1 MSSINSLVN
10 QKRNKNLIRRTMLA
24 AIAGCLM
31 SVCIAFAGT
40 VDIATNFFGL
50 VVTVIAKGLLNAADI
65 VLEPL
70 LEITTMS
77 TADVSR
83 FVPGFDSG
91 NNIGNFFIQAIN
103 IIAYMIAGV
112 LICCHI
118 ISYLINIA
126 HGEKVESIPKLIW
139 NAVFGIV
146 MVICGKTFLT
156 MIFNEIVA
164 PLSSA
169 LTEGVSDAGGTFSF
183 SGVGSDMT
191 GLGEITSAFDLNSLA
206 TLIVVLALM
215 LIIWWNLIK
224 LVLECAERYI
234 ICIFTINLSPLAFAT
249 MASENTKDTARSWL
263 QMFWSQCVLLIL
275 NIWVVGIARTA
286 LNNGL
291 FGASNTEMV
300 KWGLITYAFLK
311 IAQRLDDMMQTA
323 GLKITRTTGLDP
335 ISEASGV
342 LRSIGNVFGGVASVA
357 GHVAGVGKNM
367 WDAGKNIGKANGV
380 EPIKSFA
387 DFMNGGET
395 SAQDGGYVNNASMA
409 DKMKADAVLGK
420 ETMYDRADKM
430 ASGAL
435 NADSYNTDAYKQVL
449 EDKLRSAGHL
459 DDDAHV
465 ESVKIG
471 EDGKLLAS
479 AVKRDEK
486 NRVSEKSEFEIGDTQ
501 EGLLDVNGAKKY
513 DSMQVAPNGKSV
525 MEEDSAM
532 GKFGLRKVGEDA
544 AGNQIWEAEQSVNM
558 FGDKVKDVTPDAN
571 NKVQFTIP
579 ASEIAKGRKAGD
591 SDAMTAYKHFNANDD
606 NDAFKNSIRDA
617 LSAETGSAA
626 LNKARENEEEQAA
639 MATRIGMTDKER
651 LADMMNPDSN
661 ADYNSPNAFKAMED
675 HIKENA
681 QYYPA
686 QAAMLADGGHVT
698 GMHVSDG
705 TDGNPAGSLIVAIG
719 NDQDGKNSQAT
730 CTFTRDEEPVP
741 ETAETPAA
749 QTNEQPVKDA
759 DAAPAPVN
767 EDAPAP
773 VGEEASAPAPQSADE
788 TTAAPATETAQAPV
802 PQDMDSKVDAP
813 APVSEEASAPA
824 PQSADEA
831 PTAPATET
839 AQAPVPQ
846 DVDSKVDAPAP
857 VGEEASAP
865 APQSVDE
872 TATTPVAETAQTP
885 VPQDIDSEVDA
896 PAPVGEE
903 AATPAPQDVGGK
915 ADAPVPASENASAPA
930 TQSADGKVAE
940 PTSADGATPASGVT
954 APAPVPAQNPT
965 TNTVNAPVQ
974 GAAPVSGG
982 TVPGA
987 ANAPKTANVPGMAAN
1002 NMPAST
1008 APETAATP
1016 AVNAPA
1022 PASTTGTNAP
1032 TSVPGTTPAPSTAS
1046 GQSSTAP
1053 GSGTAPTTVRPAT
1066 GAGSVSAPAPSA
1078 SIPTAPVSGGSAGV
1092 AVAAGVAA
1100 GAVAGTAAGQA
1111 QPVSAPASTT
1121 VSAPGSAPTIPTES
1135 SAASAPT
1142 STTPATT
1149 TPASAPESGSGT
1161 TNDGATA
1168 PVVNHEASAPTA
1180 PIPATAPA
1188 STQESGETASAP
1200 STATTPATQIT
1211 PETASAPSESDSS
1224 SAGGHATTPNEGTTH
1239 SESSGT
1245 GSVSDVPG
1253 AGGTDTL
1260 GRSDS
1265 APTSTNGQ
1273 ESGSAPAQGSGGTM
1287 SPATADTASAV
1298 PESAPAESATTTNV
1312 ATPAPVSD
1320 TGSSEPSGDS
1330 GSSFG
1335 NDAGSSSGSAPASG
1349 ESAHAPSGSGS
1360 SGSGTSVSAPASS
1373 GNTGSSSE
1381 SASSGSA
1388 NDSTDTPTSETGG
1401 TSSET
1406 VEAPAADGLPYAVGE
1421 TGGSGYSEGDM
1432 PPEPETTVETET
1444 AATEVVQ
1451 VEQAAEQQSS
1461 GSAVTET
1468 VDEAGSE
1475 SNTQNSHDD
1484 SENYSGGQNTD
1495 AEDVSEP
1502 DSADEPDTQDE
1513 TEDTEFDA
1521 TDDAAFDVPI
1531 ADGSEYYEDKAQ
1543 TNSFTAPE
1551 QEMAEPEPVAEHEH
1565 ESEPEQL
1572 AEQKRPP
1579 IPEAYMTSQSSVTR
1593 LSSTN
1598 GTVESDS
1605 LGMFQMTREEVAD
1618 NGWTTWRILQKVD
1631 SDGSVPEYA
1640 PFVVHIKPVWDP
1652 ATRTSRPAT
1661 FDEVANKARSIEGFE
1676 NVGPDLDAD
1685 YRRSQA
1691 RQESRKNSEP
1701 RPYNGHSNGQPHFQR
1716 YDDQKRDS
1724 HGHGKQ
1730 DKKHNPFSGMG
1741 DYKRKR

>member
-1 MSSINSLVN
+1 
-10 QKRNKNLIRRTMLA
+10 
-24 AIAGCLM
+24 M

-749 QTNEQPVKDA
+749 QTNEQPVKDV
-759 DAAPAPVN
+759 DAAPAPLN

-773 VGEEASAPAPQSADE
+773 VGEEASAPAPQS
-788 TTAAPATETAQAPV
+788 
-802 PQDMDSKVDAP
+802 VDA
-813 APVSEEASAPA
+813 
-824 PQSADEA
+824 
-831 PTAPATET
+831 
-839 AQAPVPQ
+839 
-846 DVDSKVDAPAP
+846 
-857 VGEEASAP
+857 
-865 APQSVDE
+865 
-872 TATTPVAETAQTP
+872 TATTPIAETAQTP
-885 VPQDIDSEVDA
+885 VPQDMDSEVDA

-903 AATPAPQDVGGK
+903 AVTPAPQDVGGK

-930 TQSADGKVAE
+930 TQSADGKVVE
-940 PTSADGATPASGVT
+940 PTSAGGATPASGVT
-954 APAPVPAQNPT
+954 APTPAPAQNPT

-974 GAAPVSGG
+974 GATPVSGG
-982 TVPGA
+982 TVPGT

-1016 AVNAPA
+1016 AVNATA
-1022 PASTTGTNAP
+1022 PGSTTGANAP

-1046 GQSSTAP
+1046 GQSSTVP
-1053 GSGTAPTTVRPAT
+1053 GSGTAPTTVRPAA
-1066 GAGSVSAPAPSA
+1066 GAGSVSAQAPSA

-1100 GAVAGTAAGQA
+1100 GAVAGTATGQA
-1111 QPVSAPASTT
+1111 HPVSAPASTT
-1121 VSAPGSAPTIPTES
+1121 VSAPGSVPTTPTES
-1135 SAASAPT
+1135 GAASAPA
-1142 STTPATT
+1142 SPAHATPTHV
-1149 TPASAPESGSGT
+1149 SAPESGSGT
-1161 TNDGATA
+1161 TNGGATA

-1245 GSVSDVPG
+1245 GSVSNVPG

-1265 APTSTNGQ
+1265 ASTNTNGQ

-1335 NDAGSSSGSAPASG
+1335 NGAGSSSGSAPASG

>member
-1 MSSINSLVN
+1 
-10 QKRNKNLIRRTMLA
+10 MLA
-24 AIAGCLM
+24 AVAGCLM

-183 SGVGSDMT
+183 SSVGSDMT

-730 CTFTRDEEPVP
+730 CTFTRDEEQVP

-767 EDAPAP
+767 E
-773 VGEEASAPAPQSADE
+773 
-788 TTAAPATETAQAPV
+788 
-802 PQDMDSKVDAP
+802 
-813 APVSEEASAPA
+813 
-824 PQSADEA
+824 
-831 PTAPATET
+831 
-839 AQAPVPQ
+839 
-846 DVDSKVDAPAP
+846 DAPAP

-940 PTSADGATPASGVT
+940 PTSAGGATHASGVT
-954 APAPVPAQNPT
+954 APAPAPAQNST

-982 TVPGA
+982 TVPGT

-1022 PASTTGTNAP
+1022 PASTTGANAP

-1046 GQSSTAP
+1046 GQSSTVP
-1053 GSGTAPTTVRPAT
+1053 GSGTAPAMVRPAA

-1111 QPVSAPASTT
+1111 QPVSTPASTT
-1121 VSAPGSAPTIPTES
+1121 VSAPGSTPTTPTES
-1135 SAASAPT
+1135 GTASAPA
-1142 STTPATT
+1142 STTPAAPTHV
-1149 TPASAPESGSGT
+1149 SAPESGSGT
-1161 TNDGATA
+1161 TNDGATV
-1168 PVVNHEASAPTA
+1168 PVVNHEASVPTA
-1180 PIPATAPA
+1180 PIHATAPA
-1188 STQESGETASAP
+1188 STQESGETAPAP
-1200 STATTPATQIT
+1200 STATTHATQIT
-1211 PETASAPSESDSS
+1211 PETASAPSESGSS
-1224 SAGGHATTPNEGTTH
+1224 PAGGHATAPNEGTTH

-1245 GSVSDVPG
+1245 GSVSNAPSAD
-1253 AGGTDTL
+1253 GTDTL

-1273 ESGSAPAQGSGGTM
+1273 ESGSAPAQGSGGTT
-1287 SPATADTASAV
+1287 SPATADTASAA
-1298 PESAPAESATTTNV
+1298 PESAPAESVTTTNV
-1312 ATPAPVSD
+1312 ATLAPASD
-1320 TGSSEPSGDS
+1320 TGSSEPSGNS
-1330 GSSFG
+1330 
-1335 NDAGSSSGSAPASG
+1335 GSSSGNGA
-1349 ESAHAPSGSGS
+1349 GS

-1373 GNTGSSSE
+1373 GNIGSSSE
-1381 SASSGSA
+1381 SAPFGSV

-1401 TSSET
+1401 TSSEK

-1432 PPEPETTVETET
+1432 PPEPETTVKTET

-1451 VEQAAEQQSS
+1451 VEQAAEQQS
-1461 GSAVTET
+1461 GSSTVTET

-1475 SNTQNSHDD
+1475 SHTQNSHDD

-1495 AEDVSEP
+1495 TEDVPEP
-1502 DSADEPDTQDE
+1502 DSVDEPDTQDE

-1521 TDDAAFDVPI
+1521 TDDSAFDVPI

-1543 TNSFTAPE
+1543 TNSFTAPA
-1551 QEMAEPEPVAEHEH
+1551 QEMAEPEPVAESEP
-1565 ESEPEQL
+1565 ESEPEQV

-1579 IPEAYMTSQSSVTR
+1579 IPEAYMTSQSSITR

-1701 RPYNGHSNGQPHFQR
+1701 RPYNGRSNGQPHFQR

-1730 DKKHNPFSGMG
+1730 DKRHNPFSGMG
-1741 DYKRKR
+1741 DYNRKR

>member
-1 MSSINSLVN
+1 
-10 QKRNKNLIRRTMLA
+10 MLA
-24 AIAGCLM
+24 AVAGCLM

-118 ISYLINIA
+118 ISYLINLA
-126 HGEKVESIPKLIW
+126 HGEKVESVPKLIW

-749 QTNEQPVKDA
+749 QTNEQPVKDV
-759 DAAPAPVN
+759 DAAPAPLN

-773 VGEEASAPAPQSADE
+773 VG
-788 TTAAPATETAQAPV
+788 
-802 PQDMDSKVDAP
+802 
-813 APVSEEASAPA
+813 EEASAPA

-865 APQSVDE
+865 APQSADA
-872 TATTPVAETAQTP
+872 TATTPIAETAQTP
-885 VPQDIDSEVDA
+885 VPQDMDSEVDA

-903 AATPAPQDVGGK
+903 AVTHAPQDVGDK

-940 PTSADGATPASGVT
+940 PTSAGGATPASGVT
-954 APAPVPAQNPT
+954 APAPAPAQNPT

-982 TVPGA
+982 TVPGT

-1022 PASTTGTNAP
+1022 PGSTTGANAP

-1046 GQSSTAP
+1046 GQSSTVP
-1053 GSGTAPTTVRPAT
+1053 GSGTAPTTVRPAA
-1066 GAGSVSAPAPSA
+1066 GAGSVSAQAPSA

-1100 GAVAGTAAGQA
+1100 GAVAGTATGQA
-1111 QPVSAPASTT
+1111 HPVSAPASTT
-1121 VSAPGSAPTIPTES
+1121 VSAPGSVPTTPTES
-1135 SAASAPT
+1135 GAASAPA
-1142 STTPATT
+1142 SPAPTTPTHV
-1149 TPASAPESGSGT
+1149 SAPESGSGT
-1161 TNDGATA
+1161 TNGGATA

-1245 GSVSDVPG
+1245 GSVSNVPG

-1287 SPATADTASAV
+1287 SPATADMASAV

-1335 NDAGSSSGSAPASG
+1335 NGAGSSSGSAPASG

-1373 GNTGSSSE
+1373 GNTDSSSE

-1432 PPEPETTVETET
+1432 PPEPETTVKTET

-1451 VEQAAEQQSS
+1451 VEQAAEQQTS

-1475 SNTQNSHDD
+1475 SHTQNSHDD

-1495 AEDVSEP
+1495 TEDVSEP

-1565 ESEPEQL
+1565 ESEPEQV

>member
-24 AIAGCLM
+24 AVAGCLM

-118 ISYLINIA
+118 ISYLINLA

-183 SGVGSDMT
+183 SSVGSDMT

-606 NDAFKNSIRDA
+606 SDAFKNSIRDA
-617 LSAETGSAA
+617 LSAETRSAA

-741 ETAETPAA
+741 ETAETPAV

-759 DAAPAPVN
+759 DAAPAPLN

-788 TTAAPATETAQAPV
+788 
-802 PQDMDSKVDAP
+802 
-813 APVSEEASAPA
+813 
-824 PQSADEA
+824 A
-831 PTAPATET
+831 PTASATET

-885 VPQDIDSEVDA
+885 VPQDMDSEVDA
-896 PAPVGEE
+896 PAPIGEK
-903 AATPAPQDVGGK
+903 AATPAPQDVGDK

-940 PTSADGATPASGVT
+940 PASAGGTTPASGAT
-954 APAPVPAQNPT
+954 APTPAPAQNST

-982 TVPGA
+982 TVPGT
-987 ANAPKTANVPGMAAN
+987 ANAPKTANVPGTAAN

-1022 PASTTGTNAP
+1022 PASTTGANAP
-1032 TSVPGTTPAPSTAS
+1032 TSVPGTSPAPSTAS
-1046 GQSSTAP
+1046 GQSSTVP
-1053 GSGTAPTTVRPAT
+1053 GSGTAPTTVRPAA
-1066 GAGSVSAPAPSA
+1066 GAGSVSTPAPSA

-1111 QPVSAPASTT
+1111 QHVSTPASTT

-1135 SAASAPT
+1135 GAASAPT
-1142 STTPATT
+1142 ST

-1168 PVVNHEASAPTA
+1168 PVVNHEASVPTV

-1188 STQESGETASAP
+1188 STQESGEIASAP

-1211 PETASAPSESDSS
+1211 PETASAPSESCSS
-1224 SAGGHATTPNEGTTH
+1224 PAGGHETAPNEGTAH

-1245 GSVSDVPG
+1245 DSVSNVPG
-1253 AGGTDTL
+1253 ADGTDTL

-1273 ESGSAPAQGSGGTM
+1273 ESGSAPAQGSGGTT
-1287 SPATADTASAV
+1287 SPATADTASAA

-1335 NDAGSSSGSAPASG
+1335 NGAGSSSGSAPASG

-1373 GNTGSSSE
+1373 GNTDSSSE

-1451 VEQAAEQQSS
+1451 VEQAAEQQTS

-1475 SNTQNSHDD
+1475 SHTQNSHDD
-1484 SENYSGGQNTD
+1484 SENYSSGQNTD
-1495 AEDVSEP
+1495 TEDVSEP

-1551 QEMAEPEPVAEHEH
+1551 QEMAEPEPVAEPEP
-1565 ESEPEQL
+1565 ETEPEQV

-1701 RPYNGHSNGQPHFQR
+1701 RPYNGRSNGQSHFQR

-1724 HGHGKQ
+1724 QGHGKQ
-1730 DKKHNPFSGMG
+1730 NKRNDPFSGID

>member
-1 MSSINSLVN
+1 
-10 QKRNKNLIRRTMLA
+10 MLA
-24 AIAGCLM
+24 AVAGCLM

-730 CTFTRDEEPVP
+730 CTFTRDEETAS

-749 QTNEQPVKDA
+749 QTNEQPVKDV
-759 DAAPAPVN
+759 DAAPAPLN

-773 VGEEASAPAPQSADE
+773 VG
-788 TTAAPATETAQAPV
+788 
-802 PQDMDSKVDAP
+802 
-813 APVSEEASAPA
+813 EEASAPA

-865 APQSVDE
+865 APQSVDA
-872 TATTPVAETAQTP
+872 TATTPIAETAQTP
-885 VPQDIDSEVDA
+885 VPQDMDSEVDA

-903 AATPAPQDVGGK
+903 AVTHAPQDVGDK
-915 ADAPVPASENASAPA
+915 AYAPVPASENASAPA

-940 PTSADGATPASGVT
+940 PTSAGGATPVSGVT
-954 APAPVPAQNPT
+954 APAPAPAQNPT

-982 TVPGA
+982 TVPGT

-1016 AVNAPA
+1016 AVNTPA
-1022 PASTTGTNAP
+1022 PASTTGANAP
-1032 TSVPGTTPAPSTAS
+1032 TSVPGTTPTPSTTS
-1046 GQSSTAP
+1046 GQSSTVP
-1053 GSGTAPTTVRPAT
+1053 GSGTAPAKAKPTT

-1078 SIPTAPVSGGSAGV
+1078 SIPSAPVSGDS
-1092 AVAAGVAA
+1092 AGVAA
-1100 GAVAGTAAGQA
+1100 GAVAGTATGQA
-1111 QPVSAPASTT
+1111 HPVSAPASTT
-1121 VSAPGSAPTIPTES
+1121 VSAPGSVPTTPTES
-1135 SAASAPT
+1135 GAASAPA
-1142 STTPATT
+1142 SPAPTTPTHV
-1149 TPASAPESGSGT
+1149 SAPESGSGT
-1161 TNDGATA
+1161 TNGGATA

-1245 GSVSDVPG
+1245 GSVSNVPG

-1265 APTSTNGQ
+1265 APTSINGQ

-1335 NDAGSSSGSAPASG
+1335 NGAGSSSGSAPASG

-1495 AEDVSEP
+1495 TEDVSEP

-1565 ESEPEQL
+1565 ESEPEQV

-1701 RPYNGHSNGQPHFQR
+1701 RPYNGHSNGKPHFQR

>member
-1 MSSINSLVN
+1 
-10 QKRNKNLIRRTMLA
+10 MLA
-24 AIAGCLM
+24 AVAGCLM

-435 NADSYNTDAYKQVL
+435 NTDSYNTDAYKQVL

-606 NDAFKNSIRDA
+606 NDVFKNSIRDA

-749 QTNEQPVKDA
+749 QTNEQPVKDV
-759 DAAPAPVN
+759 DAAPAPLN

-773 VGEEASAPAPQSADE
+773 VG
-788 TTAAPATETAQAPV
+788 
-802 PQDMDSKVDAP
+802 
-813 APVSEEASAPA
+813 EEASAPA

-865 APQSVDE
+865 APQSVDA
-872 TATTPVAETAQTP
+872 TATTPIAETAQTP
-885 VPQDIDSEVDA
+885 VPQDMDSEVDA

-930 TQSADGKVAE
+930 TQSTDGKVAE
-940 PTSADGATPASGVT
+940 PTSAGGATPASGVT
-954 APAPVPAQNPT
+954 TPAPAPAQNPT

-1046 GQSSTAP
+1046 GQSSTAS

-1078 SIPTAPVSGGSAGV
+1078 SIPSAPVSGDS
-1092 AVAAGVAA
+1092 AGVAA
-1100 GAVAGTAAGQA
+1100 GAVAGTATGQA
-1111 QPVSAPASTT
+1111 HPVSAPASTT
-1121 VSAPGSAPTIPTES
+1121 VSAPGSVPTTPTES
-1135 SAASAPT
+1135 GAASAPA
-1142 STTPATT
+1142 SPAPTTPTHV
-1149 TPASAPESGSGT
+1149 SAPESGSGT
-1161 TNDGATA
+1161 TNGGATA

-1245 GSVSDVPG
+1245 GSVSNVPG

-1335 NDAGSSSGSAPASG
+1335 NGAGSSSGSAPASG

>member
-1 MSSINSLVN
+1 
-10 QKRNKNLIRRTMLA
+10 MLA
-24 AIAGCLM
+24 AVAGCLM

-249 MASENTKDTARSWL
+249 MASENTKDTAKSWL

-435 NADSYNTDAYKQVL
+435 NTDSYNTDAYKQVL

-749 QTNEQPVKDA
+749 QTNEQPVKDV
-759 DAAPAPVN
+759 DAAPAPLN

-773 VGEEASAPAPQSADE
+773 VG
-788 TTAAPATETAQAPV
+788 
-802 PQDMDSKVDAP
+802 
-813 APVSEEASAPA
+813 EEASAPA

-865 APQSVDE
+865 APQSVDA
-872 TATTPVAETAQTP
+872 TATTPIAETAQTP
-885 VPQDIDSEVDA
+885 VPQDMDSEVDA

-903 AATPAPQDVGGK
+903 AVTPAPQDVGGK

-930 TQSADGKVAE
+930 TQSTDGKVAE
-940 PTSADGATPASGVT
+940 PTSAGGATPASGVT
-954 APAPVPAQNPT
+954 TPAPAPAQNPT

-982 TVPGA
+982 TVPGT

-1016 AVNAPA
+1016 AVNTPA
-1022 PASTTGTNAP
+1022 PASTTGANAP
-1032 TSVPGTTPAPSTAS
+1032 TSVPGTTPTPSTTS
-1046 GQSSTAP
+1046 GQSSTVP
-1053 GSGTAPTTVRPAT
+1053 GSGTAPAKAKPTT

-1078 SIPTAPVSGGSAGV
+1078 SIPSAPVSGDS
-1092 AVAAGVAA
+1092 AGVAA
-1100 GAVAGTAAGQA
+1100 GAVAGTATGQA
-1111 QPVSAPASTT
+1111 HPVSAPASTT
-1121 VSAPGSAPTIPTES
+1121 VSAPGSVPTTPTES
-1135 SAASAPT
+1135 GAASAPA
-1142 STTPATT
+1142 SPAPTTPTHV
-1149 TPASAPESGSGT
+1149 SAPESGSGT
-1161 TNDGATA
+1161 TNGGATA

-1245 GSVSDVPG
+1245 GSVSNVPG

-1335 NDAGSSSGSAPASG
+1335 NGAGSSSGSAPASG

>member
-1 MSSINSLVN
+1 
-10 QKRNKNLIRRTMLA
+10 
-24 AIAGCLM
+24 M

-749 QTNEQPVKDA
+749 QTNEQPVKDV
-759 DAAPAPVN
+759 DAAPAPLN

-773 VGEEASAPAPQSADE
+773 VG
-788 TTAAPATETAQAPV
+788 
-802 PQDMDSKVDAP
+802 
-813 APVSEEASAPA
+813 EEASAPA

-865 APQSVDE
+865 APQSVDA
-872 TATTPVAETAQTP
+872 TATTPIAETAQTP
-885 VPQDIDSEVDA
+885 VPQDMDSEVDA

-903 AATPAPQDVGGK
+903 AVTPAPQDVGGK

-930 TQSADGKVAE
+930 TQSTDGKVAE
-940 PTSADGATPASGVT
+940 PTSAGGATPASGVT
-954 APAPVPAQNPT
+954 TPAPAPAQNPT

-982 TVPGA
+982 TVPGT

-1016 AVNAPA
+1016 AVNTPA
-1022 PASTTGTNAP
+1022 PASTTGANAP
-1032 TSVPGTTPAPSTAS
+1032 TSVPGTTPTPSTTS
-1046 GQSSTAP
+1046 GQSSTVP
-1053 GSGTAPTTVRPAT
+1053 GSGTAPAKAKPTT

-1078 SIPTAPVSGGSAGV
+1078 SIPSAPVSGDS
-1092 AVAAGVAA
+1092 AGVAA
-1100 GAVAGTAAGQA
+1100 GAVAGTATGQA
-1111 QPVSAPASTT
+1111 HPVSAPASTT
-1121 VSAPGSAPTIPTES
+1121 VSAPGSVPTTPTES
-1135 SAASAPT
+1135 GAASAPA
-1142 STTPATT
+1142 SPAPTTPTHV
-1149 TPASAPESGSGT
+1149 SAPESGSGT
-1161 TNDGATA
+1161 TNGGATA

-1224 SAGGHATTPNEGTTH
+1224 SAGGHATAPNEGTTH

-1245 GSVSDVPG
+1245 DSVSNVP
-1253 AGGTDTL
+1253 TDTL

-1273 ESGSAPAQGSGGTM
+1273 E
-1287 SPATADTASAV
+1287 
-1298 PESAPAESATTTNV
+1298 
-1312 ATPAPVSD
+1312 
-1320 TGSSEPSGDS
+1320 
-1330 GSSFG
+1330 
-1335 NDAGSSSGSAPASG
+1335 SGSAPASG

-1360 SGSGTSVSAPASS
+1360 SGSGTSVSALTSS

-1388 NDSTDTPTSETGG
+1388 NDSTNTPTSETGG

-1565 ESEPEQL
+1565 ESEPEQV

-1701 RPYNGHSNGQPHFQR
+1701 RPYNGRSNGQPHFQR

-1724 HGHGKQ
+1724 QGHGKQ
-1730 DKKHNPFSGMG
+1730 NKRNNPFSGMD

>member
-1 MSSINSLVN
+1 
-10 QKRNKNLIRRTMLA
+10 MLA

-387 DFMNGGET
+387 DFMNGGEI

-730 CTFTRDEEPVP
+730 CTFTRDEEPIP

-749 QTNEQPVKDA
+749 QTNEQPVKDV
-759 DAAPAPVN
+759 DAAPAPVS
-767 EDAPAP
+767 EDAPVP
-773 VGEEASAPAPQSADE
+773 VGEEASI
-788 TTAAPATETAQAPV
+788 
-802 PQDMDSKVDAP
+802 
-813 APVSEEASAPA
+813 PA

-846 DVDSKVDAPAP
+846 DVDSNVDAPAP

-872 TATTPVAETAQTP
+872 TATTPVAETAQAP
-885 VPQDIDSEVDA
+885 VPQDMDSEVDA

-903 AATPAPQDVGGK
+903 AVTPAPQDVGGK

-940 PTSADGATPASGVT
+940 PTSAGGATPASGVT
-954 APAPVPAQNPT
+954 TPAPAPAQNPT

-982 TVPGA
+982 TVPGT

-1016 AVNAPA
+1016 AVNAQA
-1022 PASTTGTNAP
+1022 PASTTGANAP

-1046 GQSSTAP
+1046 GQSSTVP
-1053 GSGTAPTTVRPAT
+1053 GSGTAPTTVRPAA

-1100 GAVAGTAAGQA
+1100 GAVAGTATGQA
-1111 QPVSAPASTT
+1111 HPVSAPASTT
-1121 VSAPGSAPTIPTES
+1121 VSAPGSVPTTPTES
-1135 SAASAPT
+1135 GAASVPASPAPT
-1142 STTPATT
+1142 TPTHV
-1149 TPASAPESGSGT
+1149 SAPESGSGT
-1161 TNDGATA
+1161 TNGGATA

-1180 PIPATAPA
+1180 PIPATAPT

-1245 GSVSDVPG
+1245 GSVSNVPG

-1335 NDAGSSSGSAPASG
+1335 NGAGSSSGSAPASG

-1373 GNTGSSSE
+1373 GNTDSSSE

-1432 PPEPETTVETET
+1432 PPEPETTVKTET

-1451 VEQAAEQQSS
+1451 VEQAAEQQTS

-1475 SNTQNSHDD
+1475 SHTQNSHDD

-1495 AEDVSEP
+1495 TEDVSEP

-1565 ESEPEQL
+1565 ESEPEQV

>member
-1 MSSINSLVN
+1 
-10 QKRNKNLIRRTMLA
+10 MLA
-24 AIAGCLM
+24 AVAGCLM

-749 QTNEQPVKDA
+749 QTNEQPVKDV
-759 DAAPAPVN
+759 DAAPAPLN

-773 VGEEASAPAPQSADE
+773 VG
-788 TTAAPATETAQAPV
+788 
-802 PQDMDSKVDAP
+802 
-813 APVSEEASAPA
+813 EEASAPA

-865 APQSVDE
+865 APQSVDA
-872 TATTPVAETAQTP
+872 TATTPIAETAQTP
-885 VPQDIDSEVDA
+885 VPQDMDSEVDA

-903 AATPAPQDVGGK
+903 AVTPAPQDVGGK
-915 ADAPVPASENASAPA
+915 ADAPVPASEYASAPA
-930 TQSADGKVAE
+930 TQSTDGKVAE
-940 PTSADGATPASGVT
+940 PTSAGGATPASGVT
-954 APAPVPAQNPT
+954 TPAPAPAQNPT

-982 TVPGA
+982 TVPGT

-1016 AVNAPA
+1016 AVNTPA
-1022 PASTTGTNAP
+1022 PASTTGANAP
-1032 TSVPGTTPAPSTAS
+1032 TSVPGTTPTPSTTS
-1046 GQSSTAP
+1046 GQSSTVP
-1053 GSGTAPTTVRPAT
+1053 GSGTAPAKAKPTT

-1078 SIPTAPVSGGSAGV
+1078 SIPSAPVSGDS
-1092 AVAAGVAA
+1092 AGVAA
-1100 GAVAGTAAGQA
+1100 GAVAGTATGQA
-1111 QPVSAPASTT
+1111 HPVSAPASTT
-1121 VSAPGSAPTIPTES
+1121 VSAPGSVPTTPTES
-1135 SAASAPT
+1135 GAASAPA
-1142 STTPATT
+1142 SPAPTTPTHV
-1149 TPASAPESGSGT
+1149 SAPESGSGT
-1161 TNDGATA
+1161 TNGGATA

-1180 PIPATAPA
+1180 PIHATAPA
-1188 STQESGETASAP
+1188 STQESGETAPAP
-1200 STATTPATQIT
+1200 STATTHATQIT
-1211 PETASAPSESDSS
+1211 PETASAPSESGSS
-1224 SAGGHATTPNEGTTH
+1224 PAGGHATAPNEGTTH
-1239 SESSGT
+1239 RESSGT
-1245 GSVSDVPG
+1245 GSVSNAPSAD
-1253 AGGTDTL
+1253 GTDTL

-1273 ESGSAPAQGSGGTM
+1273 ESGSAPAQGSGGTT
-1287 SPATADTASAV
+1287 SPATADTASAA
-1298 PESAPAESATTTNV
+1298 PESAPAESVTTTNV
-1312 ATPAPVSD
+1312 ATLAPASD
-1320 TGSSEPSGDS
+1320 TGSSEPSGNS
-1330 GSSFG
+1330 
-1335 NDAGSSSGSAPASG
+1335 GSSSGNGA
-1349 ESAHAPSGSGS
+1349 GS

-1373 GNTGSSSE
+1373 GNIGSSSE
-1381 SASSGSA
+1381 SAPFGSV

-1401 TSSET
+1401 TSSEK

-1432 PPEPETTVETET
+1432 PPEPETTVKTET

-1451 VEQAAEQQSS
+1451 VEQAAEQQS
-1461 GSAVTET
+1461 GSSTVTET

-1475 SNTQNSHDD
+1475 SHTQNSHDD

-1495 AEDVSEP
+1495 TEDVPEP

-1551 QEMAEPEPVAEHEH
+1551 QEMAEPEPVAEPEP
-1565 ESEPEQL
+1565 ESEPEQV

-1691 RQESRKNSEP
+1691 RQESRKNSEQ
-1701 RPYNGHSNGQPHFQR
+1701 RPYNGRSNGQPHFQR

-1724 HGHGKQ
+1724 QGHGKQ
-1730 DKKHNPFSGMG
+1730 NKRNDPFSGID

>member
-1 MSSINSLVN
+1 
-10 QKRNKNLIRRTMLA
+10 
-24 AIAGCLM
+24 M

-183 SGVGSDMT
+183 SSVGSDMT

-730 CTFTRDEEPVP
+730 CTFTRDEEQVP

-767 EDAPAP
+767 E
-773 VGEEASAPAPQSADE
+773 
-788 TTAAPATETAQAPV
+788 
-802 PQDMDSKVDAP
+802 
-813 APVSEEASAPA
+813 
-824 PQSADEA
+824 
-831 PTAPATET
+831 
-839 AQAPVPQ
+839 
-846 DVDSKVDAPAP
+846 DAPAP

-940 PTSADGATPASGVT
+940 PTSAGGATHASGVT
-954 APAPVPAQNPT
+954 APAPAPAQNST

-982 TVPGA
+982 TVPGT

-1022 PASTTGTNAP
+1022 PASTTGANAP

-1046 GQSSTAP
+1046 GQSSTVP
-1053 GSGTAPTTVRPAT
+1053 GSGTAPAMVRPAA

-1111 QPVSAPASTT
+1111 QPVSTPASTT
-1121 VSAPGSAPTIPTES
+1121 VSAPGSTPTTPTES
-1135 SAASAPT
+1135 GTASAPA
-1142 STTPATT
+1142 STTPAATT
-1149 TPASAPESGSGT
+1149 HVSAPESGSGT
-1161 TNDGATA
+1161 TNDGATV
-1168 PVVNHEASAPTA
+1168 PVVNHEASVPTA
-1180 PIPATAPA
+1180 PIHATAPA
-1188 STQESGETASAP
+1188 STQESGETAPAP
-1200 STATTPATQIT
+1200 STATTHATQIT
-1211 PETASAPSESDSS
+1211 PETASAPSESGSS
-1224 SAGGHATTPNEGTTH
+1224 PAGGHATAPNEGTTH

-1245 GSVSDVPG
+1245 GSVSNAPSAD
-1253 AGGTDTL
+1253 GTDTL

-1273 ESGSAPAQGSGGTM
+1273 ESGSAPAQGSGGTT
-1287 SPATADTASAV
+1287 SPATADTASAA
-1298 PESAPAESATTTNV
+1298 PESAPAESVTTTNV
-1312 ATPAPVSD
+1312 ATLAPASD
-1320 TGSSEPSGDS
+1320 TGSSEPSGNS
-1330 GSSFG
+1330 
-1335 NDAGSSSGSAPASG
+1335 GSSSGNGA
-1349 ESAHAPSGSGS
+1349 GS

-1373 GNTGSSSE
+1373 GNIGSSSE
-1381 SASSGSA
+1381 SAPFGSV

-1401 TSSET
+1401 TSSEK

-1432 PPEPETTVETET
+1432 PPEPETTVKTET

-1451 VEQAAEQQSS
+1451 VEQAAEQQS
-1461 GSAVTET
+1461 GSSTVTET

-1475 SNTQNSHDD
+1475 SHTQNSHDD

-1495 AEDVSEP
+1495 TEDVPEP
-1502 DSADEPDTQDE
+1502 DSVDEPDTQDE

-1521 TDDAAFDVPI
+1521 TDDSAFDVPI

-1543 TNSFTAPE
+1543 TNSFTAPA
-1551 QEMAEPEPVAEHEH
+1551 QEMAEPEPVAESEP
-1565 ESEPEQL
+1565 ESEPEQV

-1579 IPEAYMTSQSSVTR
+1579 IPEAYMTSRSSVTR

-1701 RPYNGHSNGQPHFQR
+1701 RPYNGRSNGQPHFQR

-1724 HGHGKQ
+1724 QGHGKQ
-1730 DKKHNPFSGMG
+1730 NKRNDPFSGID

>member
-1 MSSINSLVN
+1 
-10 QKRNKNLIRRTMLA
+10 MLA
-24 AIAGCLM
+24 AVAGCLM

-83 FVPGFDSG
+83 FVPGFDNG

-118 ISYLINIA
+118 ISYLINLA
-126 HGEKVESIPKLIW
+126 HGEKVESVPKLIW

-146 MVICGKTFLT
+146 MVICGKTLLT

-249 MASENTKDTARSWL
+249 MASENTKDTAKSWL

-606 NDAFKNSIRDA
+606 NDASKNSIRDA

-730 CTFTRDEEPVP
+730 CTFTRDEETAS

-749 QTNEQPVKDA
+749 QTNEQPVKDV
-759 DAAPAPVN
+759 DAAPAPLN

-773 VGEEASAPAPQSADE
+773 VG
-788 TTAAPATETAQAPV
+788 
-802 PQDMDSKVDAP
+802 
-813 APVSEEASAPA
+813 EEASAPA

-865 APQSVDE
+865 APQSVDA
-872 TATTPVAETAQTP
+872 TATTPIAETARTP
-885 VPQDIDSEVDA
+885 VPQDMDSEVDA

-903 AATPAPQDVGGK
+903 AVTHAPQDVGDK

-940 PTSADGATPASGVT
+940 PTSAGGATPASGVT
-954 APAPVPAQNPT
+954 APAPAPAQNPT

-982 TVPGA
+982 TVPGT

-1016 AVNAPA
+1016 AVNTPA
-1022 PASTTGTNAP
+1022 PASTTGANAP
-1032 TSVPGTTPAPSTAS
+1032 TSVPGTTPTPSTTS
-1046 GQSSTAP
+1046 GQSSTVP
-1053 GSGTAPTTVRPAT
+1053 GSGTAPAKAKPTT

-1078 SIPTAPVSGGSAGV
+1078 SIPSAPVSGDSAGV

-1100 GAVAGTAAGQA
+1100 GAVAGTATGQA
-1111 QPVSAPASTT
+1111 HPVSAPASTT
-1121 VSAPGSAPTIPTES
+1121 VSAPGSVPTTPTES
-1135 SAASAPT
+1135 GAASAPA
-1142 STTPATT
+1142 SPVPTTPTHV
-1149 TPASAPESGSGT
+1149 SAPESGSGT
-1161 TNDGATA
+1161 TNGGATA

-1245 GSVSDVPG
+1245 GSVSNVPG

-1320 TGSSEPSGDS
+1320 TGSSESSGDS

-1335 NDAGSSSGSAPASG
+1335 NGAGSSSGSAPASG

-1495 AEDVSEP
+1495 TEDVSEP

-1565 ESEPEQL
+1565 ESEPEQV

-1701 RPYNGHSNGQPHFQR
+1701 RPYNGRSNGQPHFQR

>member
-1 MSSINSLVN
+1 
-10 QKRNKNLIRRTMLA
+10 
-24 AIAGCLM
+24 M

-118 ISYLINIA
+118 ISYLINLA

-387 DFMNGGET
+387 DFMNGGKT

-591 SDAMTAYKHFNANDD
+591 SDAMTAYKHFNANDE

-741 ETAETPAA
+741 ETAETPTA

-788 TTAAPATETAQAPV
+788 
-802 PQDMDSKVDAP
+802 
-813 APVSEEASAPA
+813 
-824 PQSADEA
+824 A

-846 DVDSKVDAPAP
+846 DVDSKVDAPTP

-872 TATTPVAETAQTP
+872 TATTPVVETAQTP
-885 VPQDIDSEVDA
+885 VPQDMDSEVDA
-896 PAPVGEE
+896 PVPVGEE
-903 AATPAPQDVGGK
+903 AVTPAHQDVGGK

-954 APAPVPAQNPT
+954 APTPAPAQNPT
-965 TNTVNAPVQ
+965 TNTVNAPAQ

-982 TVPGA
+982 TVPDT

-1022 PASTTGTNAP
+1022 PASTTSANAP
-1032 TSVPGTTPAPSTAS
+1032 TSVPGTTPATSTAS
-1046 GQSSTAP
+1046 GQSSTVP

-1100 GAVAGTAAGQA
+1100 GAVAGTVAGQA
-1111 QPVSAPASTT
+1111 QPESTPASTT
-1121 VSAPGSAPTIPTES
+1121 VSAPGSAPTTPTES
-1135 SAASAPT
+1135 GEASAPA
-1142 STTPATT
+1142 SPA
-1149 TPASAPESGSGT
+1149 PAAPTHVSAPESGSGT

-1168 PVVNHEASAPTA
+1168 PVVNHEASVPTA

-1188 STQESGETASAP
+1188 STQESGEIASAP

-1211 PETASAPSESDSS
+1211 PETASAPSESGSS
-1224 SAGGHATTPNEGTTH
+1224 PAGGHETAPNEGTTH

-1245 GSVSDVPG
+1245 GSVSNVPS
-1253 AGGTDTL
+1253 ADGTDTL

-1273 ESGSAPAQGSGGTM
+1273 ENGSAPAQGSGGTT
-1287 SPATADTASAV
+1287 SPATVDTTSAA

-1312 ATPAPVSD
+1312 ATQAPVSD
-1320 TGSSEPSGDS
+1320 TGSSEPFGDS
-1330 GSSFG
+1330 GSSSG
-1335 NDAGSSSGSAPASG
+1335 NSAGSSSDSAPASG
-1349 ESAHAPSGSGS
+1349 DSAHAPSGSGS
-1360 SGSGTSVSAPASS
+1360 SGSGTSVSSPASS
-1373 GNTGSSSE
+1373 GDTGSTG
-1381 SASSGSA
+1381 ASGPSGSV
-1388 NDSTDTPTSETGG
+1388 NDSTDTPISETGG
-1401 TSSET
+1401 TSSEK

-1451 VEQAAEQQSS
+1451 VEQAAEQQS
-1461 GSAVTET
+1461 GSSTVTET

-1475 SNTQNSHDD
+1475 SHTQNSHDD
-1484 SENYSGGQNTD
+1484 SENYSGGQNTNT
-1495 AEDVSEP
+1495 EDVSEP

-1565 ESEPEQL
+1565 ESEPEQV

-1661 FDEVANKARSIEGFE
+1661 FDEVANKARSIESFE

-1685 YRRSQA
+1685 YRRSLA

-1701 RPYNGHSNGQPHFQR
+1701 RPYNGRSNGQPHFQQ

>member
-1 MSSINSLVN
+1 
-10 QKRNKNLIRRTMLA
+10 MLA
-24 AIAGCLM
+24 AVAGCLM

-118 ISYLINIA
+118 ISYLINLA

-183 SGVGSDMT
+183 SSVGSDMT

-571 NKVQFTIP
+571 NKLQFTIP

-749 QTNEQPVKDA
+749 QTNEQRVKDA

-773 VGEEASAPAPQSADE
+773 VGEEASAP
-788 TTAAPATETAQAPV
+788 V
-802 PQDMDSKVDAP
+802 
-813 APVSEEASAPA
+813 

-915 ADAPVPASENASAPA
+915 ADVPVPASENASAPA

-940 PTSADGATPASGVT
+940 PTSAGGATPASGVT
-954 APAPVPAQNPT
+954 APAPAPAQNST

-982 TVPGA
+982 TVPGT

-1022 PASTTGTNAP
+1022 PASTTGANAP

-1046 GQSSTAP
+1046 GQSSTVP
-1053 GSGTAPTTVRPAT
+1053 GSGTAPAMVRPAA

-1111 QPVSAPASTT
+1111 QPVSTPASTT
-1121 VSAPGSAPTIPTES
+1121 VSAPGSAPTTPTES
-1135 SAASAPT
+1135 GAASAPA
-1142 STTPATT
+1142 SPSPAAPTHV
-1149 TPASAPESGSGT
+1149 SAPESGSGT

-1200 STATTPATQIT
+1200 STATTHATQIT
-1211 PETASAPSESDSS
+1211 PETASAPSESGSS
-1224 SAGGHATTPNEGTTH
+1224 PAGGHATAPNEGTTH

-1245 GSVSDVPG
+1245 GSVSNAPSAD
-1253 AGGTDTL
+1253 GTDTL

-1273 ESGSAPAQGSGGTM
+1273 GSGGTT
-1287 SPATADTASAV
+1287 SPATADTTSAV

-1312 ATPAPVSD
+1312 ATPAPASD
-1320 TGSSEPSGDS
+1320 TGSSEPTGDS
-1330 GSSFG
+1330 GSSSD
-1335 NDAGSSSGSAPASG
+1335 NSAGSSSGSAPASG

-1360 SGSGTSVSAPASS
+1360 SGSGTSVSAPTSS
-1373 GNTGSSSE
+1373 GDTGSSSE
-1381 SASSGSA
+1381 SAPSGSV
-1388 NDSTDTPTSETGG
+1388 NDSTDTPTSETAG
-1401 TSSET
+1401 TSSEK

-1451 VEQAAEQQSS
+1451 VEQAAEQQSG
-1461 GSAVTET
+1461 GSTVTET

-1484 SENYSGGQNTD
+1484 SESYSGGQNTD
-1495 AEDVSEP
+1495 TEDVSEP

-1551 QEMAEPEPVAEHEH
+1551 QEMAEPEPVAEP
-1565 ESEPEQL
+1565 ESEPEQV

-1730 DKKHNPFSGMG
+1730 DKRHNPFSGMG
-1741 DYKRKR
+1741 DYKRRR

>member
-1 MSSINSLVN
+1 
-10 QKRNKNLIRRTMLA
+10 MLA
-24 AIAGCLM
+24 AVAGCLM

-719 NDQDGKNSQAT
+719 NDQDGKNSRAT

-749 QTNEQPVKDA
+749 QTNEQPVKDV
-759 DAAPAPVN
+759 DAAPAPLN

-773 VGEEASAPAPQSADE
+773 VG
-788 TTAAPATETAQAPV
+788 
-802 PQDMDSKVDAP
+802 
-813 APVSEEASAPA
+813 EEASAPA

-865 APQSVDE
+865 APQSVDA
-872 TATTPVAETAQTP
+872 TATTPIAETAQTP
-885 VPQDIDSEVDA
+885 VPQDMDSEVDA

-903 AATPAPQDVGGK
+903 AVTHAPQDVGDK

-940 PTSADGATPASGVT
+940 PTSSGGATPASGVT
-954 APAPVPAQNPT
+954 APAPAPAQNPT

-982 TVPGA
+982 TVPGT

-1022 PASTTGTNAP
+1022 PGSTTGANAP

-1046 GQSSTAP
+1046 GQSSTVP
-1053 GSGTAPTTVRPAT
+1053 GSGTAPTTVRPAA
-1066 GAGSVSAPAPSA
+1066 GAGSVSAQAPSA

-1100 GAVAGTAAGQA
+1100 GAVAGTATGQA
-1111 QPVSAPASTT
+1111 HPVSAPASTT
-1121 VSAPGSAPTIPTES
+1121 VSAPGSVPTTPTES
-1135 SAASAPT
+1135 GAASAPA
-1142 STTPATT
+1142 SPAPTTPTHV
-1149 TPASAPESGSGT
+1149 SAPESGSGT
-1161 TNDGATA
+1161 TNGGATA

-1188 STQESGETASAP
+1188 STQESGETASTP

-1245 GSVSDVPG
+1245 GSVSNVPG

-1335 NDAGSSSGSAPASG
+1335 NGAGSSSGSAPASG

-1388 NDSTDTPTSETGG
+1388 NDSTNTPTSETGG

-1451 VEQAAEQQSS
+1451 VEQAAEQQTS

-1475 SNTQNSHDD
+1475 SHTQNSHDD

-1495 AEDVSEP
+1495 TEDVSEP
-1502 DSADEPDTQDE
+1502 DSADEPDTQDK

-1551 QEMAEPEPVAEHEH
+1551 QEIAEPEPVAGPEP
-1565 ESEPEQL
+1565 ESETEQV

-1579 IPEAYMTSQSSVTR
+1579 ISEAYMTSQSSVTR

-1685 YRRSQA
+1685 YRRSLA

-1701 RPYNGHSNGQPHFQR
+1701 RPYNGRSNGQPHFQQ

>member
-1 MSSINSLVN
+1 
-10 QKRNKNLIRRTMLA
+10 
-24 AIAGCLM
+24 M

-146 MVICGKTFLT
+146 MVICGKTFLA

-249 MASENTKDTARSWL
+249 MASENTKDTTRSWL

-300 KWGLITYAFLK
+300 KWGLITYAFLR

-513 DSMQVAPNGKSV
+513 DSMQVAPNGKSI

-749 QTNEQPVKDA
+749 QTNEQPVKDV
-759 DAAPAPVN
+759 DAAPAPLN

-773 VGEEASAPAPQSADE
+773 VG
-788 TTAAPATETAQAPV
+788 
-802 PQDMDSKVDAP
+802 
-813 APVSEEASAPA
+813 EEASAPA

-865 APQSVDE
+865 APQSVDA
-872 TATTPVAETAQTP
+872 TATTPIAETAQTP
-885 VPQDIDSEVDA
+885 VPQDMDSEVDA

-903 AATPAPQDVGGK
+903 AVTPAPQDVGGK

-930 TQSADGKVAE
+930 TQSTDGKVAE
-940 PTSADGATPASGVT
+940 PTSAGGATPASGVT
-954 APAPVPAQNPT
+954 TPAPAPAQNPT

-982 TVPGA
+982 TVPGT

-1016 AVNAPA
+1016 AVNTPA
-1022 PASTTGTNAP
+1022 PASTTGANAP
-1032 TSVPGTTPAPSTAS
+1032 TSVPGTTPTPSTTS
-1046 GQSSTAP
+1046 GQSSTVP
-1053 GSGTAPTTVRPAT
+1053 GSGTAPAKAKPTT

-1078 SIPTAPVSGGSAGV
+1078 SIPSAPVSGDS
-1092 AVAAGVAA
+1092 AGVAA
-1100 GAVAGTAAGQA
+1100 GAVADTATGQA
-1111 QPVSAPASTT
+1111 HPVSAPASTT
-1121 VSAPGSAPTIPTES
+1121 VSAPGSVPTTPTES
-1135 SAASAPT
+1135 GAASAPA
-1142 STTPATT
+1142 SPAPTTPTHV
-1149 TPASAPESGSGT
+1149 SAPESGSGT
-1161 TNDGATA
+1161 TNGGATA

-1224 SAGGHATTPNEGTTH
+1224 SAGGHATAPNEGTTH

-1245 GSVSDVPG
+1245 DSVSNVP
-1253 AGGTDTL
+1253 TDTL

-1273 ESGSAPAQGSGGTM
+1273 ESGSAPAQGGGGTT
-1287 SPATADTASAV
+1287 SPATADTASAA

-1330 GSSFG
+1330 GSSSG
-1335 NDAGSSSGSAPASG
+1335 NSAGSSSGSAPASG
-1349 ESAHAPSGSGS
+1349 ESAHAPSGSG
-1360 SGSGTSVSAPASS
+1360 
-1373 GNTGSSSE
+1373 NTGSSSE

-1388 NDSTDTPTSETGG
+1388 NDSTNTPTSETGG

-1406 VEAPAADGLPYAVGE
+1406 VEAPAADCLPYAVGE

-1565 ESEPEQL
+1565 ESEPEQV

-1701 RPYNGHSNGQPHFQR
+1701 RPYNGRSNGQPHFQR

-1724 HGHGKQ
+1724 QGHGKQ
-1730 DKKHNPFSGMG
+1730 NKRNNPFSGMD

>member
-1 MSSINSLVN
+1 
-10 QKRNKNLIRRTMLA
+10 
-24 AIAGCLM
+24 M

-83 FVPGFDSG
+83 FVPGFDNG

-118 ISYLINIA
+118 ISYLINLA
-126 HGEKVESIPKLIW
+126 HGEKVESVPKLIW

-146 MVICGKTFLT
+146 MVICGKTLLT

-249 MASENTKDTARSWL
+249 MASENTKDTAKSWL

-435 NADSYNTDAYKQVL
+435 NTDSYNTDAYKQVL

-759 DAAPAPVN
+759 DAAPAPVS

-982 TVPGA
+982 TVPGT
-987 ANAPKTANVPGMAAN
+987 ANAPKTVNVPGMAAN

-1022 PASTTGTNAP
+1022 PGSTTGANAP

-1046 GQSSTAP
+1046 EQSSTVP
-1053 GSGTAPTTVRPAT
+1053 GSGTAPTTVRPAA
-1066 GAGSVSAPAPSA
+1066 GAGSVSAHAPSA

-1100 GAVAGTAAGQA
+1100 GAVAGTATGQA
-1111 QPVSAPASTT
+1111 HPVSAPASTT
-1121 VSAPGSAPTIPTES
+1121 VSAPGSVPTTPTES
-1135 SAASAPT
+1135 GAASAPA
-1142 STTPATT
+1142 SPAPTTPTHV
-1149 TPASAPESGSGT
+1149 SAPESGSGT
-1161 TNDGATA
+1161 TNGGATA

-1188 STQESGETASAP
+1188 STQESGETASTP

-1245 GSVSDVPG
+1245 GSVSNVPG

-1335 NDAGSSSGSAPASG
+1335 NGAGSSSGSAPASG

-1373 GNTGSSSE
+1373 GNTDSSSE

-1432 PPEPETTVETET
+1432 PPEPETTVKTET

-1451 VEQAAEQQSS
+1451 VEQAAEQQTS

-1475 SNTQNSHDD
+1475 SHTQNSHDD

-1495 AEDVSEP
+1495 TEDVSEP

-1565 ESEPEQL
+1565 ESEPEQV

>member
-1 MSSINSLVN
+1 
-10 QKRNKNLIRRTMLA
+10 MLA
-24 AIAGCLM
+24 AVAGCLM

-118 ISYLINIA
+118 ISYLINLA
-126 HGEKVESIPKLIW
+126 HGEKVESVPKLIW

-146 MVICGKTFLT
+146 MVICGKTLLT

-249 MASENTKDTARSWL
+249 MASENTKDTAKSWL

-435 NADSYNTDAYKQVL
+435 NTDSYNTDAYKQVL

-749 QTNEQPVKDA
+749 QTNEQPVKEA
-759 DAAPAPVN
+759 DAAPAPVS

-773 VGEEASAPAPQSADE
+773 VDEEAS
-788 TTAAPATETAQAPV
+788 T
-802 PQDMDSKVDAP
+802 
-813 APVSEEASAPA
+813 PA

-846 DVDSKVDAPAP
+846 NVDSKVDAPAP

-915 ADAPVPASENASAPA
+915 ANAPVPASENASAPA

-1016 AVNAPA
+1016 AVNVPA

-1135 SAASAPT
+1135 GAASAPT

-1168 PVVNHEASAPTA
+1168 PVVNHEASVPTA

-1188 STQESGETASAP
+1188 STQESGE
-1200 STATTPATQIT
+1200 I
-1211 PETASAPSESDSS
+1211 ASAPSESGSS
-1224 SAGGHATTPNEGTTH
+1224 RAGGHETAPNEGTAH

-1245 GSVSDVPG
+1245 DSVSNVPG
-1253 AGGTDTL
+1253 TDGTDTL

-1273 ESGSAPAQGSGGTM
+1273 ESGSAPAQGSGGTT
-1287 SPATADTASAV
+1287 SPANADTASAA
-1298 PESAPAESATTTNV
+1298 PESAPAESAATTNV

-1335 NDAGSSSGSAPASG
+1335 NGAGSSSGSAPASG
-1349 ESAHAPSGSGS
+1349 ESALAPSGSGS
-1360 SGSGTSVSAPASS
+1360 SRSGTSVSAPASS

-1381 SASSGSA
+1381 SAPSGSA
-1388 NDSTDTPTSETGG
+1388 NDGTDTPTSETGG
-1401 TSSET
+1401 TSSEK

-1421 TGGSGYSEGDM
+1421 TGGAGYSEGDM

-1444 AATEVVQ
+1444 DATEVVQ
-1451 VEQAAEQQSS
+1451 VEQAAEQQTS

-1475 SNTQNSHDD
+1475 SHTQNSHDD

-1495 AEDVSEP
+1495 TEDVSEP

-1551 QEMAEPEPVAEHEH
+1551 QEMAEPEPVAEPEH
-1565 ESEPEQL
+1565 ESEPEQV

>member
-1 MSSINSLVN
+1 MYSGEPFCFGKKVSSINSLVN

-24 AIAGCLM
+24 AVAGCLM

-126 HGEKVESIPKLIW
+126 HGEKVEPIPKLIW

-249 MASENTKDTARSWL
+249 TASENTKDTARSWL

-342 LRSIGNVFGGVASVA
+342 LRSIGNVFGGVAFVA

-617 LSAETGSAA
+617 LSVETGSAA

-730 CTFTRDEEPVP
+730 CTFTRDEETAS

-749 QTNEQPVKDA
+749 QTNEQPVKDV
-759 DAAPAPVN
+759 DAAPAPLN

-773 VGEEASAPAPQSADE
+773 VG
-788 TTAAPATETAQAPV
+788 
-802 PQDMDSKVDAP
+802 
-813 APVSEEASAPA
+813 EEASAPA

-865 APQSVDE
+865 APQSVDA
-872 TATTPVAETAQTP
+872 TATTPIAETAQTP
-885 VPQDIDSEVDA
+885 VPQDMDSEVDA

-903 AATPAPQDVGGK
+903 AVTHAPQDVGDK
-915 ADAPVPASENASAPA
+915 ADAPVPASENVSAPA

-940 PTSADGATPASGVT
+940 PTSAGGATPVSGVT
-954 APAPVPAQNPT
+954 APAPAPAQNPT

-982 TVPGA
+982 TVPGT

-1016 AVNAPA
+1016 AVNTPA
-1022 PASTTGTNAP
+1022 PASTTGANAP
-1032 TSVPGTTPAPSTAS
+1032 TSVPGTTPTPSTTS
-1046 GQSSTAP
+1046 GQSSTVP
-1053 GSGTAPTTVRPAT
+1053 GSGTAPAKAKPTT

-1078 SIPTAPVSGGSAGV
+1078 SIPSAPVSGDS
-1092 AVAAGVAA
+1092 AGVAA
-1100 GAVAGTAAGQA
+1100 GAVAGTATGQA
-1111 QPVSAPASTT
+1111 HPVSAPASTT
-1121 VSAPGSAPTIPTES
+1121 VSAPGSVPTTPTES
-1135 SAASAPT
+1135 GAASAPA
-1142 STTPATT
+1142 SPAPTTPTHV
-1149 TPASAPESGSGT
+1149 SAPESGSGT
-1161 TNDGATA
+1161 TNGGATA
-1168 PVVNHEASAPTA
+1168 PVVNHEASVPTA

-1245 GSVSDVPG
+1245 GSVSNVPG

-1265 APTSTNGQ
+1265 APTSINGQ

-1335 NDAGSSSGSAPASG
+1335 NGAGSSSGSAPASG

-1388 NDSTDTPTSETGG
+1388 NDSTDTPTSETGV

-1565 ESEPEQL
+1565 ESEPEQV

-1701 RPYNGHSNGQPHFQR
+1701 RPYNGRSNGQPHFQR

-1724 HGHGKQ
+1724 QGHGKQ
-1730 DKKHNPFSGMG
+1730 NKRNNPFSGMD

>member
-1 MSSINSLVN
+1 
-10 QKRNKNLIRRTMLA
+10 MLA

-730 CTFTRDEEPVP
+730 CTFTRDEETAS

-749 QTNEQPVKDA
+749 QTNEQPVKDV
-759 DAAPAPVN
+759 DAAPAPLN

-773 VGEEASAPAPQSADE
+773 VG
-788 TTAAPATETAQAPV
+788 
-802 PQDMDSKVDAP
+802 
-813 APVSEEASAPA
+813 EEASAPA

-846 DVDSKVDAPAP
+846 DVDSKVDAHAP

-865 APQSVDE
+865 APQSVDA
-872 TATTPVAETAQTP
+872 TATTPIAETAQTP
-885 VPQDIDSEVDA
+885 VPQDMDSEVDA

-903 AATPAPQDVGGK
+903 AVTHAPQDVGDK

-940 PTSADGATPASGVT
+940 PTSAGGATPASGVT
-954 APAPVPAQNPT
+954 APAPAPAQNPT

-982 TVPGA
+982 TVPGT

-1022 PASTTGTNAP
+1022 PGSTTGANAP

-1135 SAASAPT
+1135 GAASAPT

-1168 PVVNHEASAPTA
+1168 PVVNHEASVPTA

-1188 STQESGETASAP
+1188 STQESGE
-1200 STATTPATQIT
+1200 I
-1211 PETASAPSESDSS
+1211 ASAPSESGSS
-1224 SAGGHATTPNEGTTH
+1224 RAGGHETAPNEGTAH

-1245 GSVSDVPG
+1245 DSVSNVPG
-1253 AGGTDTL
+1253 TDGTDTL

-1273 ESGSAPAQGSGGTM
+1273 ESGSAPAQGSGGTT
-1287 SPATADTASAV
+1287 SPANADTASAA
-1298 PESAPAESATTTNV
+1298 PESAPAESAATTNV

-1330 GSSFG
+1330 GSSSG
-1335 NDAGSSSGSAPASG
+1335 NSAGSSSGSAPASG

-1360 SGSGTSVSAPASS
+1360 SGSGTSVSALTSS

-1381 SASSGSA
+1381 SAPSGSA
-1388 NDSTDTPTSETGG
+1388 NDGTDTPTSETGG
-1401 TSSET
+1401 TSSEK
-1406 VEAPAADGLPYAVGE
+1406 VDAPAADGLPYAVGE
-1421 TGGSGYSEGDM
+1421 TGGAGYLEGDM

-1451 VEQAAEQQSS
+1451 VEQAVEQQSS

-1475 SNTQNSHDD
+1475 SHTQNSHDD

-1495 AEDVSEP
+1495 TEDVSEP

-1551 QEMAEPEPVAEHEH
+1551 QEMAEPEPVAGPEH
-1565 ESEPEQL
+1565 ESEPEQV

-1701 RPYNGHSNGQPHFQR
+1701 RPYNGRSNGQPHFQR

-1724 HGHGKQ
+1724 QGHGKQ
-1730 DKKHNPFSGMG
+1730 NKRNNPFSGMD

>member
-1 MSSINSLVN
+1 
-10 QKRNKNLIRRTMLA
+10 MLA
-24 AIAGCLM
+24 AVAGCLM

-126 HGEKVESIPKLIW
+126 HSEKVESIPKLIW

-183 SGVGSDMT
+183 SSVGSDMT

-730 CTFTRDEEPVP
+730 CTFTRDEEQVP

-773 VGEEASAPAPQSADE
+773 VG
-788 TTAAPATETAQAPV
+788 
-802 PQDMDSKVDAP
+802 
-813 APVSEEASAPA
+813 EEASAPA

-940 PTSADGATPASGVT
+940 PTSAGGATHASGVT
-954 APAPVPAQNPT
+954 APAPAPAQNST

-982 TVPGA
+982 TVPGT

-1022 PASTTGTNAP
+1022 PASTTGANAP

-1046 GQSSTAP
+1046 GQSSTVP
-1053 GSGTAPTTVRPAT
+1053 GSGTAPAMVRPAA

-1111 QPVSAPASTT
+1111 QPVSTPASTT
-1121 VSAPGSAPTIPTES
+1121 VSAPGSTPTTPTES
-1135 SAASAPT
+1135 GTASAPA
-1142 STTPATT
+1142 STTPAAPTHV
-1149 TPASAPESGSGT
+1149 SAPESGSGT
-1161 TNDGATA
+1161 TNDGATV
-1168 PVVNHEASAPTA
+1168 PVVNHEASVPTA
-1180 PIPATAPA
+1180 PIHATAPA
-1188 STQESGETASAP
+1188 STQESGETAPAP
-1200 STATTPATQIT
+1200 STATTHATQIT
-1211 PETASAPSESDSS
+1211 PETASAPSESGSS
-1224 SAGGHATTPNEGTTH
+1224 PAGGHATAPNEGTTH

-1245 GSVSDVPG
+1245 GSVSNAPSAD
-1253 AGGTDTL
+1253 GTDTL

-1273 ESGSAPAQGSGGTM
+1273 ESGSAPAQGSGGTT
-1287 SPATADTASAV
+1287 SPATADTASAA
-1298 PESAPAESATTTNV
+1298 PESAPAESVTTTNV
-1312 ATPAPVSD
+1312 ATLAPASD
-1320 TGSSEPSGDS
+1320 TGSSEPSGNS
-1330 GSSFG
+1330 GSSSG
-1335 NDAGSSSGSAPASG
+1335 NGAGSSSGSAPASG

-1360 SGSGTSVSAPASS
+1360 SGSGTSVSALTSS

-1388 NDSTDTPTSETGG
+1388 NDSTNTPTSETGG

-1565 ESEPEQL
+1565 ESEPEQV

-1701 RPYNGHSNGQPHFQR
+1701 RPYNGRSNGQPHFQR

-1724 HGHGKQ
+1724 QGHGKQ
-1730 DKKHNPFSGMG
+1730 NKRNNPFSGMD

>member
-1 MSSINSLVN
+1 
-10 QKRNKNLIRRTMLA
+10 MLA
-24 AIAGCLM
+24 AVAGCLM

-83 FVPGFDSG
+83 FVPGFDNG

-118 ISYLINIA
+118 ISYLINLA
-126 HGEKVESIPKLIW
+126 HGEKVESVPKLIW

-146 MVICGKTFLT
+146 MVICGKTLLT

-249 MASENTKDTARSWL
+249 MASENTKDTAKSWL

-435 NADSYNTDAYKQVL
+435 NTDSYNTDAYKQVL

-802 PQDMDSKVDAP
+802 PQDMDS
-813 APVSEEASAPA
+813 
-824 PQSADEA
+824 
-831 PTAPATET
+831 
-839 AQAPVPQ
+839 
-846 DVDSKVDAPAP
+846 
-857 VGEEASAP
+857 
-865 APQSVDE
+865 
-872 TATTPVAETAQTP
+872 
-885 VPQDIDSEVDA
+885 EVDA

-903 AATPAPQDVGGK
+903 AVTHAPQDVGDK

-940 PTSADGATPASGVT
+940 PTSAGGATPASGVT
-954 APAPVPAQNPT
+954 APAPAPAQNPT

-982 TVPGA
+982 TVPGT

-1016 AVNAPA
+1016 AVNTPA
-1022 PASTTGTNAP
+1022 PASTTGANAP

-1046 GQSSTAP
+1046 GQSSTVP
-1053 GSGTAPTTVRPAT
+1053 GSGTAPTTVRPAA

-1078 SIPTAPVSGGSAGV
+1078 SIPTAPVFGGSAGV

-1111 QPVSAPASTT
+1111 QPVSAPTSTT

-1135 SAASAPT
+1135 GAASAPT
-1142 STTPATT
+1142 ST

-1168 PVVNHEASAPTA
+1168 PVVNHEASVPTV

-1188 STQESGETASAP
+1188 STQESGEIASAP

-1211 PETASAPSESDSS
+1211 PETASAPSESGSS
-1224 SAGGHATTPNEGTTH
+1224 PAGGHETAPNEGTAH

-1245 GSVSDVPG
+1245 DSVSNVPG
-1253 AGGTDTL
+1253 ADGTDTL
-1260 GRSDS
+1260 GRPDS

-1273 ESGSAPAQGSGGTM
+1273 ESGSTPTPSGSGTTGFG
-1287 SPATADTASAV
+1287 AGETANTV
-1298 PESAPAESATTTNV
+1298 PESAPAESAATTNV
-1312 ATPAPVSD
+1312 AAPAPVSE

-1330 GSSFG
+1330 GSSS
-1335 NDAGSSSGSAPASG
+1335 GSSSGSAPASS
-1349 ESAHAPSGSGS
+1349 ESAHAPSGSGG

-1373 GNTGSSSE
+1373 GDTGSSSE
-1381 SASSGSA
+1381 SAPSGSV
-1388 NDSTDTPTSETGG
+1388 NDSTDTPTSETGS
-1401 TSSET
+1401 TSSEK

-1451 VEQAAEQQSS
+1451 VEQAAEQQSG
-1461 GSAVTET
+1461 GSTVTET

-1475 SNTQNSHDD
+1475 SHTQNSHDD
-1484 SENYSGGQNTD
+1484 GEDYSGGQNTD
-1495 AEDVSEP
+1495 TEDAPEP
-1502 DSADEPDTQDE
+1502 DFADEPDTQDE

-1551 QEMAEPEPVAEHEH
+1551 QEMAEPEPVTEPEP
-1565 ESEPEQL
+1565 ESEPEQVT
-1572 AEQKRPP
+1572 EQKRPP

-1618 NGWTTWRILQKVD
+1618 NGWTTWRIHQKVD

-1661 FDEVANKARSIEGFE
+1661 FDEVANKARNIEGFE

-1701 RPYNGHSNGQPHFQR
+1701 RPYNGRSNDQPHFQR

-1730 DKKHNPFSGMG
+1730 DKRHNPFSGMG
-1741 DYKRKR
+1741 DNKRRR

>member
-1 MSSINSLVN
+1 
-10 QKRNKNLIRRTMLA
+10 
-24 AIAGCLM
+24 M

-749 QTNEQPVKDA
+749 QTNEQPVKDV
-759 DAAPAPVN
+759 DAAPAPLN

-773 VGEEASAPAPQSADE
+773 VG
-788 TTAAPATETAQAPV
+788 
-802 PQDMDSKVDAP
+802 
-813 APVSEEASAPA
+813 EEASAPA

-865 APQSVDE
+865 APQSVDA
-872 TATTPVAETAQTP
+872 TATTPIAETAQTP
-885 VPQDIDSEVDA
+885 VPQDMDSEVDA

-903 AATPAPQDVGGK
+903 AVTPAPQDVGGK

-930 TQSADGKVAE
+930 TQSTDGKVAE
-940 PTSADGATPASGVT
+940 PTSAGGATPASGVT
-954 APAPVPAQNPT
+954 TPAPAPAQNPT

-982 TVPGA
+982 TVPGT

-1016 AVNAPA
+1016 AVNTPA
-1022 PASTTGTNAP
+1022 PASTTGANAP
-1032 TSVPGTTPAPSTAS
+1032 TSVPGTTPTPSTTS
-1046 GQSSTAP
+1046 GQSSTVP
-1053 GSGTAPTTVRPAT
+1053 DSGTAPAKAKPTT

-1078 SIPTAPVSGGSAGV
+1078 SIPSAPVAGDS
-1092 AVAAGVAA
+1092 AGVAA
-1100 GAVAGTAAGQA
+1100 GAVAGTATGQA
-1111 QPVSAPASTT
+1111 HPVSAPASTT
-1121 VSAPGSAPTIPTES
+1121 VSAPGSVPTTPTES
-1135 SAASAPT
+1135 GAASAPA
-1142 STTPATT
+1142 SPAPTTPTHV
-1149 TPASAPESGSGT
+1149 SAPESGSGT
-1161 TNDGATA
+1161 TNGGATA

-1224 SAGGHATTPNEGTTH
+1224 SAGGHATAPNEGTTH

-1245 GSVSDVPG
+1245 DSVSNVP
-1253 AGGTDTL
+1253 TDTL

-1273 ESGSAPAQGSGGTM
+1273 ESGSAPAQGGGGTT
-1287 SPATADTASAV
+1287 SPATADTASAA

-1335 NDAGSSSGSAPASG
+1335 NGAGSSSGSAPASG

-1451 VEQAAEQQSS
+1451 VEQAAEQQTS

-1495 AEDVSEP
+1495 TEDVSEP

-1551 QEMAEPEPVAEHEH
+1551 QEMAEPEPVAEPEH
-1565 ESEPEQL
+1565 ESEPEQV

-1724 HGHGKQ
+1724 HDHGKQ
-1730 DKKHNPFSGMG
+1730 DKRHNPFGGMG

>member
-1 MSSINSLVN
+1 
-10 QKRNKNLIRRTMLA
+10 MLA
-24 AIAGCLM
+24 AVAGCLM

-183 SGVGSDMT
+183 SSVGSDMT

-471 EDGKLLAS
+471 EDSKLLAS

-730 CTFTRDEEPVP
+730 CTFTRDEETVP

-749 QTNEQPVKDA
+749 QTNEQPVKDMDA
-759 DAAPAPVN
+759 AAPAPVS

-773 VGEEASAPAPQSADE
+773 VDEEAS
-788 TTAAPATETAQAPV
+788 T
-802 PQDMDSKVDAP
+802 
-813 APVSEEASAPA
+813 PA

-846 DVDSKVDAPAP
+846 DVDSRVDAPAP
-857 VGEEASAP
+857 VGEEASVP

-872 TATTPVAETAQTP
+872 TATTPAAETAQAP
-885 VPQDIDSEVDA
+885 VPQDMDSGVDA

-903 AATPAPQDVGGK
+903 TVTPAPQDVGGK

-940 PTSADGATPASGVT
+940 PTSAGGATPAPGVT
-954 APAPVPAQNPT
+954 APTAAPAQNHT
-965 TNTVNAPVQ
+965 TSTVNAPVQ
-974 GAAPVSGG
+974 GTAPVSGG
-982 TVPGA
+982 TVPGT

-1046 GQSSTAP
+1046 GQSSTVP
-1053 GSGTAPTTVRPAT
+1053 GSGTAPTTVRPAA

-1078 SIPTAPVSGGSAGV
+1078 SIPTAPVSGSSAGV
-1092 AVAAGVAA
+1092 AAAAGVAA

-1111 QPVSAPASTT
+1111 QPVSTPASTT
-1121 VSAPGSAPTIPTES
+1121 VSAPGSVPTTPTES
-1135 SAASAPT
+1135 GAASAPA
-1142 STTPATT
+1142 SPVPTTPTHVST
-1149 TPASAPESGSGT
+1149 PESGSGT
-1161 TNDGATA
+1161 TNGGATA

-1188 STQESGETASAP
+1188 STQESGETAPAP
-1200 STATTPATQIT
+1200 SSATTPATQIT
-1211 PETASAPSESDSS
+1211 PETASAPSESNAP
-1224 SAGGHATTPNEGTTH
+1224 SAGGDATAPNEGTAH

-1245 GSVSDVPG
+1245 GGVSNVPG
-1253 AGGTDTL
+1253 ADSADTL

-1265 APTSTNGQ
+1265 APTSTSGQ
-1273 ESGSAPAQGSGGTM
+1273 ESSSAPAQGSGGTT
-1287 SPATADTASAV
+1287 SPATVDTTSAA

-1312 ATPAPVSD
+1312 ATPAPASD
-1320 TGSSEPSGDS
+1320 TGSSEPSGSS
-1330 GSSFG
+1330 GSSSDNG
-1335 NDAGSSSGSAPASG
+1335 AGSSSGSAPASG

-1360 SGSGTSVSAPASS
+1360 SGSGTSVSAPTSS
-1373 GNTGSSSE
+1373 GDTGSSSE
-1381 SASSGSA
+1381 SAPSGSV

-1401 TSSET
+1401 TSSEK

-1432 PPEPETTVETET
+1432 PPEPETTVKTET

-1451 VEQAAEQQSS
+1451 VEQAAEQQS
-1461 GSAVTET
+1461 GSSTVTET

-1475 SNTQNSHDD
+1475 SHTQNSHDD

-1495 AEDVSEP
+1495 TEDVPEP
-1502 DSADEPDTQDE
+1502 DSVDEPDTQDE

-1521 TDDAAFDVPI
+1521 TDDSAFDVPI

-1543 TNSFTAPE
+1543 TNSFTAPA
-1551 QEMAEPEPVAEHEH
+1551 QEMAEPEPVAESEP
-1565 ESEPEQL
+1565 ESEPEQV

-1579 IPEAYMTSQSSVTR
+1579 IPEAYMTSQSSITR

-1701 RPYNGHSNGQPHFQR
+1701 RPYNGRSNGQPHFQR

-1730 DKKHNPFSGMG
+1730 DKRHNPFSGMG
-1741 DYKRKR
+1741 DYNRKR

>member
-1 MSSINSLVN
+1 
-10 QKRNKNLIRRTMLA
+10 MLA
-24 AIAGCLM
+24 AVAGCLM

-83 FVPGFDSG
+83 FVPGFDNG

-118 ISYLINIA
+118 ISYLINLA
-126 HGEKVESIPKLIW
+126 HGEKVESVPKLIW

-146 MVICGKTFLT
+146 MVICGKTLLT

-249 MASENTKDTARSWL
+249 MASENTKDTAKSWL

-435 NADSYNTDAYKQVL
+435 NTDSYNTDAYKQVL

-571 NKVQFTIP
+571 NKVQFKIP

-788 TTAAPATETAQAPV
+788 TTAAH
-802 PQDMDSKVDAP
+802 
-813 APVSEEASAPA
+813 
-824 PQSADEA
+824 
-831 PTAPATET
+831 ATET

-1092 AVAAGVAA
+1092 AVAGGVAA

-1135 SAASAPT
+1135 GAASAPT

-1168 PVVNHEASAPTA
+1168 PVVNHEASVPTA

-1188 STQESGETASAP
+1188 STQESGE
-1200 STATTPATQIT
+1200 I
-1211 PETASAPSESDSS
+1211 ASAPSESGSS
-1224 SAGGHATTPNEGTTH
+1224 RAGGHETAPNEGTAH
-1239 SESSGT
+1239 GESSGT
-1245 GSVSDVPG
+1245 DSVSNVPG
-1253 AGGTDTL
+1253 TDGTDTL

-1273 ESGSAPAQGSGGTM
+1273 ESGSAPAQGSGGTT

-1330 GSSFG
+1330 GSSSG
-1335 NDAGSSSGSAPASG
+1335 NSAGSSSGSAPASG

-1360 SGSGTSVSAPASS
+1360 SGSGTSVSALTSS

-1388 NDSTDTPTSETGG
+1388 NDSTNTPTSETGG

>member
-1 MSSINSLVN
+1 
-10 QKRNKNLIRRTMLA
+10 MLA

-40 VDIATNFFGL
+40 IDIATNFFGL

-215 LIIWWNLIK
+215 LLIWWNLIK

-234 ICIFTINLSPLAFAT
+234 ICIFSINLSPLAFAT

-311 IAQRLDDMMQTA
+311 IAQRLDDMMQIA

-367 WDAGKNIGKANGV
+367 WDAGKNIGKANGI

-651 LADMMNPDSN
+651 LADIMNPDSN
-661 ADYNSPNAFKAMED
+661 VDYNSPNAFKAMED

-730 CTFTRDEEPVP
+730 CTFTRDEETVP

-759 DAAPAPVN
+759 DAAPAPLN

-788 TTAAPATETAQAPV
+788 APTETAQTPVPQDVDSRVDAPAPVGEEASVPAPQSVDETATTPAAETAQAPV
-802 PQDMDSKVDAP
+802 PQDMDSG
-813 APVSEEASAPA
+813 
-824 PQSADEA
+824 
-831 PTAPATET
+831 
-839 AQAPVPQ
+839 
-846 DVDSKVDAPAP
+846 VDAPAP
-857 VGEEASAP
+857 VGEET
-865 APQSVDE
+865 V
-872 TATTPVAETAQTP
+872 
-885 VPQDIDSEVDA
+885 I
-896 PAPVGEE
+896 
-903 AATPAPQDVGGK
+903 PAPQDVGGK
-915 ADAPVPASENASAPA
+915 ANAPVPASENASAPA
-930 TQSADGKVAE
+930 TQSADDRVAE
-940 PTSADGATPASGVT
+940 PTSAGGATPASDVA
-954 APAPVPAQNPT
+954 APAPVPAQNST

-982 TVPGA
+982 TVPGT
-987 ANAPKTANVPGMAAN
+987 ANAPGMAAN

-1022 PASTTGTNAP
+1022 PGSTTGANAP

-1046 GQSSTAP
+1046 GQSSTVP
-1053 GSGTAPTTVRPAT
+1053 GSGTAPTTVRPAA
-1066 GAGSVSAPAPSA
+1066 GAGSVSAQAPSA

-1100 GAVAGTAAGQA
+1100 GAVVGTATGQA
-1111 QPVSAPASTT
+1111 HPVSAPASTT
-1121 VSAPGSAPTIPTES
+1121 VSAPGSVPTTPTES
-1135 SAASAPT
+1135 DAASAPA
-1142 STTPATT
+1142 SPAPTTPTHV
-1149 TPASAPESGSGT
+1149 SAPESGSGT
-1161 TNDGATA
+1161 TNGGATA

-1188 STQESGETASAP
+1188 STQESGEIASAS

-1211 PETASAPSESDSS
+1211 PETASPPSERGSS
-1224 SAGGHATTPNEGTTH
+1224 SAGGRATAPNEGTAH

-1245 GSVSDVPG
+1245 GSVSNVPG

-1335 NDAGSSSGSAPASG
+1335 NGAGSSSGSAPASG

-1360 SGSGTSVSAPASS
+1360 SGSGTSVSALTSS

-1381 SASSGSA
+1381 SAPSGSA
-1388 NDSTDTPTSETGG
+1388 NDGTDTPTSETGG
-1401 TSSET
+1401 TSSEK

-1421 TGGSGYSEGDM
+1421 TGGAGYSEGDM

-1495 AEDVSEP
+1495 TEDVSEP

-1565 ESEPEQL
+1565 ESEPEQV

>member
-1 MSSINSLVN
+1 
-10 QKRNKNLIRRTMLA
+10 MLA
-24 AIAGCLM
+24 AVAGCLM

-323 GLKITRTTGLDP
+323 GLKITRTAGLDP

-606 NDAFKNSIRDA
+606 SDAFKNSIRDA

-802 PQDMDSKVDAP
+802 PQDMDSEVDAP

-1135 SAASAPT
+1135 GAASAPT

-1168 PVVNHEASAPTA
+1168 PVVNHEASVPTA

-1188 STQESGETASAP
+1188 STQESGE
-1200 STATTPATQIT
+1200 I
-1211 PETASAPSESDSS
+1211 ASAPSESGSS
-1224 SAGGHATTPNEGTTH
+1224 RAGGHETAPNEGTAH

-1245 GSVSDVPG
+1245 DSVSNVPG
-1253 AGGTDTL
+1253 TDGTDTL

-1273 ESGSAPAQGSGGTM
+1273 ESGSAPAQGSGGTT
-1287 SPATADTASAV
+1287 SPANADTASAA

-1373 GNTGSSSE
+1373 GNTDSSSE
-1381 SASSGSA
+1381 SAPSGSA
-1388 NDSTDTPTSETGG
+1388 NDGTDTPTSETGG
-1401 TSSET
+1401 TSSEK

-1565 ESEPEQL
+1565 ESEPEQV

-1701 RPYNGHSNGQPHFQR
+1701 RPYNGRSNGQPHFQR

-1724 HGHGKQ
+1724 QGHGKQ
-1730 DKKHNPFSGMG
+1730 NKRNNPFSGMD

>member
-1 MSSINSLVN
+1 
-10 QKRNKNLIRRTMLA
+10 
-24 AIAGCLM
+24 M

-183 SGVGSDMT
+183 SSVGSDMT

-357 GHVAGVGKNM
+357 GYVAGVGKNM

-730 CTFTRDEEPVP
+730 CTFTRDEEQVP

-773 VGEEASAPAPQSADE
+773 VGEEASAP
-788 TTAAPATETAQAPV
+788 V
-802 PQDMDSKVDAP
+802 
-813 APVSEEASAPA
+813 

-940 PTSADGATPASGVT
+940 PTSAGGATHASGVT
-954 APAPVPAQNPT
+954 APAPAPAQNST

-982 TVPGA
+982 TVPGT

-1022 PASTTGTNAP
+1022 PASTTPAAP
-1032 TSVPGTTPAPSTAS
+1032 THV
-1046 GQSSTAP
+1046 
-1053 GSGTAPTTVRPAT
+1053 
-1066 GAGSVSAPAPSA
+1066 
-1078 SIPTAPVSGGSAGV
+1078 
-1092 AVAAGVAA
+1092 
-1100 GAVAGTAAGQA
+1100 
-1111 QPVSAPASTT
+1111 
-1121 VSAPGSAPTIPTES
+1121 
-1135 SAASAPT
+1135 
-1142 STTPATT
+1142 
-1149 TPASAPESGSGT
+1149 SAPESGSGT
-1161 TNDGATA
+1161 TNDGATV
-1168 PVVNHEASAPTA
+1168 PVVNHEASVPTA
-1180 PIPATAPA
+1180 PIHATAPA
-1188 STQESGETASAP
+1188 STQESGETAPAP
-1200 STATTPATQIT
+1200 STATTHATQIT
-1211 PETASAPSESDSS
+1211 PETASAPSESGSS
-1224 SAGGHATTPNEGTTH
+1224 PAGGHATAPNEGTTH

-1245 GSVSDVPG
+1245 GSVSNAPSAD
-1253 AGGTDTL
+1253 GTDTL

-1273 ESGSAPAQGSGGTM
+1273 ESGSAPAQGSGGTT
-1287 SPATADTASAV
+1287 SPATADTASAA
-1298 PESAPAESATTTNV
+1298 PESAPAESVTTTNV
-1312 ATPAPVSD
+1312 ATLAPASD
-1320 TGSSEPSGDS
+1320 TGSSEPSGNS
-1330 GSSFG
+1330 
-1335 NDAGSSSGSAPASG
+1335 GSSSGNGA
-1349 ESAHAPSGSGS
+1349 GS

-1373 GNTGSSSE
+1373 GNIGSSSE
-1381 SASSGSA
+1381 SAPFGSV

-1401 TSSET
+1401 TSSEK

-1432 PPEPETTVETET
+1432 PPEPETTVKTET

-1451 VEQAAEQQSS
+1451 VEQAAEQQS
-1461 GSAVTET
+1461 GSSTVTET

-1475 SNTQNSHDD
+1475 SHTQNSHDD

-1495 AEDVSEP
+1495 TEDVPEP
-1502 DSADEPDTQDE
+1502 DSVDEPDTQDE

-1521 TDDAAFDVPI
+1521 TDDSAFDVPI

-1543 TNSFTAPE
+1543 TNSFTAPA
-1551 QEMAEPEPVAEHEH
+1551 QEMAEPEPVAESEP
-1565 ESEPEQL
+1565 ESEPEQV

-1579 IPEAYMTSQSSVTR
+1579 IPEAYMTSRSSVTR

-1701 RPYNGHSNGQPHFQR
+1701 RPYNGRSNGQPHFQR

-1724 HGHGKQ
+1724 QGHGKQ
-1730 DKKHNPFSGMG
+1730 NKRNDPFSGID

>member
-1 MSSINSLVN
+1 
-10 QKRNKNLIRRTMLA
+10 MLA
-24 AIAGCLM
+24 AVAGCLM

-749 QTNEQPVKDA
+749 QTNEQPVKDV
-759 DAAPAPVN
+759 DAAPAPLN

-773 VGEEASAPAPQSADE
+773 VGEEASAPAPQS
-788 TTAAPATETAQAPV
+788 
-802 PQDMDSKVDAP
+802 VDA
-813 APVSEEASAPA
+813 
-824 PQSADEA
+824 
-831 PTAPATET
+831 
-839 AQAPVPQ
+839 
-846 DVDSKVDAPAP
+846 
-857 VGEEASAP
+857 
-865 APQSVDE
+865 
-872 TATTPVAETAQTP
+872 TATTPIAETAQTP
-885 VPQDIDSEVDA
+885 VPQDMDSEVDA

-903 AATPAPQDVGGK
+903 AVTHAPQDVGDK

-940 PTSADGATPASGVT
+940 PTSAGGATPASGVT
-954 APAPVPAQNPT
+954 APAPAPAQNPT

-982 TVPGA
+982 TVPGT
-987 ANAPKTANVPGMAAN
+987 ANAPKAANVPGMAAN

-1022 PASTTGTNAP
+1022 PGSTTGANAP

-1046 GQSSTAP
+1046 GQSSTVP
-1053 GSGTAPTTVRPAT
+1053 GSGTAPTTVRPAA
-1066 GAGSVSAPAPSA
+1066 GAGSVSAQAPSA

-1100 GAVAGTAAGQA
+1100 GAVAGTATGQA
-1111 QPVSAPASTT
+1111 HPVSAPASTT
-1121 VSAPGSAPTIPTES
+1121 VSAPGSVPTTPTES
-1135 SAASAPT
+1135 GAASAPA
-1142 STTPATT
+1142 SPAPTTPTHV
-1149 TPASAPESGSGT
+1149 SAPESGSGT
-1161 TNDGATA
+1161 TNGGATA

-1245 GSVSDVPG
+1245 GSVSNVPG

-1335 NDAGSSSGSAPASG
+1335 NGAGSSSDSAPASG
-1349 ESAHAPSGSGS
+1349 ESAHVPSGSGS

-1373 GNTGSSSE
+1373 GNTDSSSE
-1381 SASSGSA
+1381 SAPSGSA
-1388 NDSTDTPTSETGG
+1388 NDGTNTPTSETGG
-1401 TSSET
+1401 TSSEK

-1421 TGGSGYSEGDM
+1421 TGGAGYSEGDM

-1444 AATEVVQ
+1444 DATEVVQ
-1451 VEQAAEQQSS
+1451 VEQAAEQQTS

-1475 SNTQNSHDD
+1475 SHTQNSHDD

-1495 AEDVSEP
+1495 TEDVSEP

-1551 QEMAEPEPVAEHEH
+1551 QEMAEPEPVAEPEP
-1565 ESEPEQL
+1565 ESEPEQV

-1701 RPYNGHSNGQPHFQR
+1701 RPYNGRSNGQPHFQR

>member
-1 MSSINSLVN
+1 
-10 QKRNKNLIRRTMLA
+10 MLA
-24 AIAGCLM
+24 AVAGCLM

-139 NAVFGIV
+139 NAVLGIV

-730 CTFTRDEEPVP
+730 CTFTRDEETAS

-749 QTNEQPVKDA
+749 QTNEQPVKDV
-759 DAAPAPVN
+759 DAAPAPLN

-773 VGEEASAPAPQSADE
+773 VG
-788 TTAAPATETAQAPV
+788 
-802 PQDMDSKVDAP
+802 
-813 APVSEEASAPA
+813 EEASAPA

-865 APQSVDE
+865 APQSVDA
-872 TATTPVAETAQTP
+872 TATTPIAETAQTP
-885 VPQDIDSEVDA
+885 VPQDMDSEVDA

-903 AATPAPQDVGGK
+903 AVTHAPQDVGDK

-940 PTSADGATPASGVT
+940 PTSAGGATPVSGVT
-954 APAPVPAQNPT
+954 APAPAPAQNPT

-982 TVPGA
+982 TVPGT

-1016 AVNAPA
+1016 AVNTPA
-1022 PASTTGTNAP
+1022 PASTTGANAP
-1032 TSVPGTTPAPSTAS
+1032 TSVPGTTPTPSTTS
-1046 GQSSTAP
+1046 GQSSTVP
-1053 GSGTAPTTVRPAT
+1053 GSGTAPAKAKPAT

-1078 SIPTAPVSGGSAGV
+1078 SIPSAPVSGDS
-1092 AVAAGVAA
+1092 AGVAA
-1100 GAVAGTAAGQA
+1100 GAVAGTATGQA
-1111 QPVSAPASTT
+1111 HPVSAPASTT
-1121 VSAPGSAPTIPTES
+1121 VSAPGSVPTTATES
-1135 SAASAPT
+1135 GAASAPA
-1142 STTPATT
+1142 SPAPTTPTHV
-1149 TPASAPESGSGT
+1149 SAPESGSGT
-1161 TNDGATA
+1161 TNGGATA

-1245 GSVSDVPG
+1245 GSVSNVPG

-1265 APTSTNGQ
+1265 APTSINGQ

-1335 NDAGSSSGSAPASG
+1335 NGAGSSSGSAPASG

-1388 NDSTDTPTSETGG
+1388 NDSTDTPTSETDG

-1475 SNTQNSHDD
+1475 SHTQNSHDD

-1495 AEDVSEP
+1495 TEDVSEP

-1565 ESEPEQL
+1565 ESEPEQV

>member
-1 MSSINSLVN
+1 
-10 QKRNKNLIRRTMLA
+10 MLA
-24 AIAGCLM
+24 AVAGCLM

-83 FVPGFDSG
+83 FVPGFDNG

-118 ISYLINIA
+118 ISYLINLA
-126 HGEKVESIPKLIW
+126 HGEKVESVPKLIW

-146 MVICGKTFLT
+146 MVICGKTLLT

-249 MASENTKDTARSWL
+249 MASENTKDTAKSWL

-759 DAAPAPVN
+759 DAAPAPLN
-767 EDAPAP
+767 EDASAP
-773 VGEEASAPAPQSADE
+773 VGEEASAPALQSADE
-788 TTAAPATETAQAPV
+788 T
-802 PQDMDSKVDAP
+802 
-813 APVSEEASAPA
+813 
-824 PQSADEA
+824 

-846 DVDSKVDAPAP
+846 DVDSRVDAPAP
-857 VGEEASAP
+857 VGEEASVP
-865 APQSVDE
+865 APQSVDG
-872 TATTPVAETAQTP
+872 TATTPAAETAQAP
-885 VPQDIDSEVDA
+885 VPQDMDSGVDA

-903 AATPAPQDVGGK
+903 TVTPAPQDVGGK

-940 PTSADGATPASGVT
+940 PTSAGGATPASGVT
-954 APAPVPAQNPT
+954 APAPAPAQNPT

-1078 SIPTAPVSGGSAGV
+1078 SIPSAPVSGGSAGV

-1100 GAVAGTAAGQA
+1100 GAVAGTATGQA
-1111 QPVSAPASTT
+1111 HPVSAPASTT
-1121 VSAPGSAPTIPTES
+1121 VSAPGSVPTTPTES
-1135 SAASAPT
+1135 GAASAPA
-1142 STTPATT
+1142 SPAPTTPTHV
-1149 TPASAPESGSGT
+1149 SAPESGSGT
-1161 TNDGATA
+1161 TNGGATA

-1188 STQESGETASAP
+1188 STQESGETAPAP
-1200 STATTPATQIT
+1200 SSATTPATQT
-1211 PETASAPSESDSS
+1211 TSETASSESSAP

-1245 GSVSDVPG
+1245 GSVSNVPG

-1330 GSSFG
+1330 GSSSD
-1335 NDAGSSSGSAPASG
+1335 NSAGSSSG
-1349 ESAHAPSGSGS
+1349 

-1381 SASSGSA
+1381 SASSSSA

-1406 VEAPAADGLPYAVGE
+1406 VEAPVADGLPYAVGE

-1451 VEQAAEQQSS
+1451 VEQAAEQQTS

-1475 SNTQNSHDD
+1475 SHTQNSHDD

-1495 AEDVSEP
+1495 TEDVSEP

-1551 QEMAEPEPVAEHEH
+1551 QEMAEPEPVAEPEP
-1565 ESEPEQL
+1565 ESEPEQV

-1685 YRRSQA
+1685 YRRSLA

-1701 RPYNGHSNGQPHFQR
+1701 RPYNGRSYGQPHFQR

>member
-1 MSSINSLVN
+1 
-10 QKRNKNLIRRTMLA
+10 MLA

-65 VLEPL
+65 VLKPL

-169 LTEGVSDAGGTFSF
+169 LTEDVSDAGGTFSF

-606 NDAFKNSIRDA
+606 SDAFKNSIRDA

-759 DAAPAPVN
+759 DAAPAPVS
-767 EDAPAP
+767 EDTPVP
-773 VGEEASAPAPQSADE
+773 VGEEASI
-788 TTAAPATETAQAPV
+788 
-802 PQDMDSKVDAP
+802 
-813 APVSEEASAPA
+813 PA

-846 DVDSKVDAPAP
+846 DVDSNVDAPAP

-885 VPQDIDSEVDA
+885 VPQDMDSEVDA

-1078 SIPTAPVSGGSAGV
+1078 SIPTAPASGGSAGV

-1135 SAASAPT
+1135 GAASAPT

-1168 PVVNHEASAPTA
+1168 PVVNHEASVPTA

-1188 STQESGETASAP
+1188 STQESGEIASAP

-1211 PETASAPSESDSS
+1211 LETASAPSESGSS
-1224 SAGGHATTPNEGTTH
+1224 RAGGHETAPNEGTAH

-1245 GSVSDVPG
+1245 DSVSNVPG
-1253 AGGTDTL
+1253 TDGTDTL

-1273 ESGSAPAQGSGGTM
+1273 ESGSAPVQGSSGGTT
-1287 SPATADTASAV
+1287 SPATADTTSAA
-1298 PESAPAESATTTNV
+1298 PEFAPAESATTTNV

-1330 GSSFG
+1330 GSGSG
-1335 NDAGSSSGSAPASG
+1335 NGAGSSSGSAPASG

-1360 SGSGTSVSAPASS
+1360 SGSGTSVSAPTSS

-1381 SASSGSA
+1381 SAPSGSA
-1388 NDSTDTPTSETGG
+1388 NDGTDTPTSETGG
-1401 TSSET
+1401 TSSEK

-1421 TGGSGYSEGDM
+1421 TGGAGYSEGDM

-1495 AEDVSEP
+1495 TEDVSEP

-1551 QEMAEPEPVAEHEH
+1551 QEMAEPEPVAEPEH
-1565 ESEPEQL
+1565 ESEPEQV

-1691 RQESRKNSEP
+1691 RQEFRKNSEP
-1701 RPYNGHSNGQPHFQR
+1701 RPYDGHSNGQPHFQR

-1730 DKKHNPFSGMG
+1730 DKKHNPFSGMD

>member
-1 MSSINSLVN
+1 
-10 QKRNKNLIRRTMLA
+10 
-24 AIAGCLM
+24 M

-183 SGVGSDMT
+183 SSVGSDMT

-532 GKFGLRKVGEDA
+532 GKFGLCKVGEDA

-606 NDAFKNSIRDA
+606 SDAFKNSIRDA

-730 CTFTRDEEPVP
+730 CTFTREEEPVP
-741 ETAETPAA
+741 ETTETPAA

-759 DAAPAPVN
+759 DTAAPAPVS

-788 TTAAPATETAQAPV
+788 TADAPATETAQASV
-802 PQDMDSKVDAP
+802 PQDMGSEVDAP

-824 PQSADEA
+824 PQS
-831 PTAPATET
+831 
-839 AQAPVPQ
+839 
-846 DVDSKVDAPAP
+846 
-857 VGEEASAP
+857 
-865 APQSVDE
+865 VDE
-872 TATTPVAETAQTP
+872 TATTPATETAQ
-885 VPQDIDSEVDA
+885 
-896 PAPVGEE
+896 
-903 AATPAPQDVGGK
+903 TPAPQDVGGK

-940 PTSADGATPASGVT
+940 PTSAGGATPASGVT
-954 APAPVPAQNPT
+954 APAPAPAQNPT

-982 TVPGA
+982 TVPGT
-987 ANAPKTANVPGMAAN
+987 ANAPKTASVPGMAAN

-1016 AVNAPA
+1016 AVNTPA
-1022 PASTTGTNAP
+1022 PASTTGANAP
-1032 TSVPGTTPAPSTAS
+1032 TSVPGTTPAPSTES
-1046 GQSSTAP
+1046 GQSSTVP
-1053 GSGTAPTTVRPAT
+1053 GSGTTPATVRPAT

-1078 SIPTAPVSGGSAGV
+1078 SIPTAPVSGSSAGV

-1100 GAVAGTAAGQA
+1100 GAVAGTAGQA

-1121 VSAPGSAPTIPTES
+1121 VSAPGSAPTTPTES
-1135 SAASAPT
+1135 GAASAPA
-1142 STTPATT
+1142 SPA
-1149 TPASAPESGSGT
+1149 PAAPTHVSAPESGSGT
-1161 TNDGATA
+1161 TNGGATA

-1188 STQESGETASAP
+1188 STQESGETAPAP
-1200 STATTPATQIT
+1200 STATTPATQTT
-1211 PETASAPSESDSS
+1211 PETASAPSESSAP

-1245 GSVSDVPG
+1245 GSVSNVPG

-1260 GRSDS
+1260 ERSDS

-1273 ESGSAPAQGSGGTM
+1273 ESGSAPAQGSGGTT
-1287 SPATADTASAV
+1287 SPATADTTSAV

-1320 TGSSEPSGDS
+1320 AGSSEPSGNS
-1330 GSSFG
+1330 GSSSG
-1335 NDAGSSSGSAPASG
+1335 NGAGSSSGSAPASG

-1360 SGSGTSVSAPASS
+1360 SGSGTSVSAPTSS
-1373 GNTGSSSE
+1373 GDTGSSSE
-1381 SASSGSA
+1381 SGPSGSV
-1388 NDSTDTPTSETGG
+1388 NDSTDTPTSETAG
-1401 TSSET
+1401 TSSEK

-1432 PPEPETTVETET
+1432 HPEPETTVETET

-1451 VEQAAEQQSS
+1451 VEQAAEQQSG
-1461 GSAVTET
+1461 GSTVTET
-1468 VDEAGSE
+1468 VNEAGSE
-1475 SNTQNSHDD
+1475 SQTQNSRDD

-1495 AEDVSEP
+1495 TEDAPEP
-1502 DSADEPDTQDE
+1502 DFADEPDTQDE

-1551 QEMAEPEPVAEHEH
+1551 QEMAEAEPVTEPKP
-1565 ESEPEQL
+1565 ESELEQVE
-1572 AEQKRPP
+1572 EQKRPP

-1661 FDEVANKARSIEGFE
+1661 FDEVANKARNIEGFE

-1691 RQESRKNSEP
+1691 RQEYRKNSEL
-1701 RPYNGHSNGQPHFQR
+1701 RPYSGRSNDQPHFQR
-1716 YDDQKRDS
+1716 YDDQKHDS

-1730 DKKHNPFSGMG
+1730 DKRHNPFSGMD

>member
-1 MSSINSLVN
+1 
-10 QKRNKNLIRRTMLA
+10 MLA
-24 AIAGCLM
+24 AVAGCLM

-183 SGVGSDMT
+183 SSVGSDMT

-741 ETAETPAA
+741 ETTETPAA

-759 DAAPAPVN
+759 DTAAPAPVS

-788 TTAAPATETAQAPV
+788 TADAPATETAQAPV
-802 PQDMDSKVDAP
+802 PQDMGSEVDAP

-824 PQSADEA
+824 PQSVDE
-831 PTAPATET
+831 TATTPATET
-839 AQAPVPQ
+839 AQTPVPQ
-846 DVDSKVDAPAP
+846 DMDGKVDAPAP
-857 VGEEASAP
+857 VGEET
-865 APQSVDE
+865 V
-872 TATTPVAETAQTP
+872 
-885 VPQDIDSEVDA
+885 
-896 PAPVGEE
+896 
-903 AATPAPQDVGGK
+903 TPAPQDVGGK
-915 ADAPVPASENASAPA
+915 EDAPVPASENASAPA

-940 PTSADGATPASGVT
+940 PTSAGGATPASGVT
-954 APAPVPAQNPT
+954 APAPAPAQNPT

-982 TVPGA
+982 TVPGT
-987 ANAPKTANVPGMAAN
+987 ANAPKTANVPGMATN

-1022 PASTTGTNAP
+1022 PASTTGANAP

-1046 GQSSTAP
+1046 GQSSTVP
-1053 GSGTAPTTVRPAT
+1053 GSGTAPATVRPAT

-1092 AVAAGVAA
+1092 VVAAGVAA
-1100 GAVAGTAAGQA
+1100 GAVAGTAGQA

-1121 VSAPGSAPTIPTES
+1121 VSAPGSAPTTPTES
-1135 SAASAPT
+1135 GAASAPA
-1142 STTPATT
+1142 SPA
-1149 TPASAPESGSGT
+1149 PAAPTHVSAPESGSGT
-1161 TNDGATA
+1161 TNGGATA

-1180 PIPATAPA
+1180 PIPATVPA
-1188 STQESGETASAP
+1188 FSQESGKTAPAP
-1200 STATTPATQIT
+1200 STATTPATQTT
-1211 PETASAPSESDSS
+1211 PETASALSESSAP

-1245 GSVSDVPG
+1245 GSVSNVPG

-1260 GRSDS
+1260 ERSDS

-1273 ESGSAPAQGSGGTM
+1273 ESGSAPAQGSGGTT
-1287 SPATADTASAV
+1287 SPATADTTSAV

-1320 TGSSEPSGDS
+1320 AGSSEPSGDS
-1330 GSSFG
+1330 GSSSG
-1335 NDAGSSSGSAPASG
+1335 NGAGSSSGSALASG

-1360 SGSGTSVSAPASS
+1360 SGSGTSVSAPTSS
-1373 GNTGSSSE
+1373 GDTGSSSE
-1381 SASSGSA
+1381 SAPSGSV
-1388 NDSTDTPTSETGG
+1388 NDSTDTPTSETAG
-1401 TSSET
+1401 TSSEK

-1421 TGGSGYSEGDM
+1421 TGGSGYSEGNM

-1451 VEQAAEQQSS
+1451 VEQAVEQQSD
-1461 GSAVTET
+1461 GSTVTET

-1484 SENYSGGQNTD
+1484 SESYSGGQNTD
-1495 AEDVSEP
+1495 TEDVSEP

-1551 QEMAEPEPVAEHEH
+1551 QEMAEPEPVAEP
-1565 ESEPEQL
+1565 ESEPEQV

-1701 RPYNGHSNGQPHFQR
+1701 RPYNGRSNGQPHFQR

-1724 HGHGKQ
+1724 QGHGKQ
-1730 DKKHNPFSGMG
+1730 NKRNDPFSGID

>member
-1 MSSINSLVN
+1 MN

-24 AIAGCLM
+24 AVAGCLM

-83 FVPGFDSG
+83 FVPGFDNG

-118 ISYLINIA
+118 ISYLINLA
-126 HGEKVESIPKLIW
+126 HGEKVESVPKLIW

-146 MVICGKTFLT
+146 MVICGKTLLT

-249 MASENTKDTARSWL
+249 MASENTKDTAKSWL

-300 KWGLITYAFLK
+300 KWGLITYAFLR
-311 IAQRLDDMMQTA
+311 IAQCLDDMMQTA

-435 NADSYNTDAYKQVL
+435 NTDSYNTDAYKQVL

-802 PQDMDSKVDAP
+802 PQDMDS
-813 APVSEEASAPA
+813 
-824 PQSADEA
+824 
-831 PTAPATET
+831 
-839 AQAPVPQ
+839 
-846 DVDSKVDAPAP
+846 
-857 VGEEASAP
+857 
-865 APQSVDE
+865 
-872 TATTPVAETAQTP
+872 
-885 VPQDIDSEVDA
+885 EVDA

-903 AATPAPQDVGGK
+903 AVTHAPQDVGDK

-940 PTSADGATPASGVT
+940 PTSAGGATPASGVT
-954 APAPVPAQNPT
+954 APAPAPAQNPT

-982 TVPGA
+982 TVPGT

-1016 AVNAPA
+1016 AVNTPA
-1022 PASTTGTNAP
+1022 PASTTGANAP

-1046 GQSSTAP
+1046 GQSSTVP
-1053 GSGTAPTTVRPAT
+1053 GSGTAPTTVRPAA

-1078 SIPTAPVSGGSAGV
+1078 SIPTAPVFGGSAGV

-1111 QPVSAPASTT
+1111 QPVSAPTSTT

-1135 SAASAPT
+1135 GAASAPT
-1142 STTPATT
+1142 ST

-1168 PVVNHEASAPTA
+1168 PVVNHEASVPTV

-1188 STQESGETASAP
+1188 STQESGEIASAP

-1211 PETASAPSESDSS
+1211 PETASAPSESGSS
-1224 SAGGHATTPNEGTTH
+1224 PAGGHETAPNEGTAH

-1245 GSVSDVPG
+1245 DSVSNVPG
-1253 AGGTDTL
+1253 ADGTDTL
-1260 GRSDS
+1260 GRPDS

-1273 ESGSAPAQGSGGTM
+1273 ESGSAPAQGSGGTT
-1287 SPATADTASAV
+1287 SPATADTASAA

-1335 NDAGSSSGSAPASG
+1335 NGAGSSSGSAPASG
-1349 ESAHAPSGSGS
+1349 ENAHAPSGSGS

-1381 SASSGSA
+1381 SASSSSA

-1421 TGGSGYSEGDM
+1421 TGGSGYSEGNM

-1451 VEQAAEQQSS
+1451 VEQAAEQQTS

-1475 SNTQNSHDD
+1475 SHTQNSHDD

-1495 AEDVSEP
+1495 TEDVSKP

-1513 TEDTEFDA
+1513 TEDTEFDS

-1551 QEMAEPEPVAEHEH
+1551 QEMAEPEPVAEPEP
-1565 ESEPEQL
+1565 ESEPEQV

-1701 RPYNGHSNGQPHFQR
+1701 RPYNGRSNGQPHFQR
-1716 YDDQKRDS
+1716 YDNQKRDS
-1724 HGHGKQ
+1724 QGHGKQ
-1730 DKKHNPFSGMG
+1730 NKRNDPFRGID

>member
-1 MSSINSLVN
+1 
-10 QKRNKNLIRRTMLA
+10 MLA
-24 AIAGCLM
+24 AVAGCLM

-91 NNIGNFFIQAIN
+91 NNIGNFFIRAIN

-118 ISYLINIA
+118 ISYLINLA
-126 HGEKVESIPKLIW
+126 HGEKVESVPKLIW

-146 MVICGKTFLT
+146 MVICGKTLLT

-183 SGVGSDMT
+183 SGVGSNMT

-249 MASENTKDTARSWL
+249 MASENTKDTAKSWL

-300 KWGLITYAFLK
+300 KWGLITYAFLR
-311 IAQRLDDMMQTA
+311 IAQRLDDTMQTA

-435 NADSYNTDAYKQVL
+435 NTDSYNTDAYKQVL

-749 QTNEQPVKDA
+749 QTNEQPVKEA
-759 DAAPAPVN
+759 DAAPAPVS

-773 VGEEASAPAPQSADE
+773 VDEEAS
-788 TTAAPATETAQAPV
+788 T
-802 PQDMDSKVDAP
+802 
-813 APVSEEASAPA
+813 PA

-846 DVDSKVDAPAP
+846 DM
-857 VGEEASAP
+857 
-865 APQSVDE
+865 
-872 TATTPVAETAQTP
+872 
-885 VPQDIDSEVDA
+885 DSEVDA

-915 ADAPVPASENASAPA
+915 ANAPVPASENASAPA

-1016 AVNAPA
+1016 AVNVPA

-1135 SAASAPT
+1135 GAASAPT

-1168 PVVNHEASAPTA
+1168 PVVNHEASVPTA

-1245 GSVSDVPG
+1245 GSVSNVPG

-1335 NDAGSSSGSAPASG
+1335 NGAGSSSGSAPASG
-1349 ESAHAPSGSGS
+1349 ESALAPSGSGS

-1381 SASSGSA
+1381 SAPSGSA
-1388 NDSTDTPTSETGG
+1388 NDGTDTPTSETGG
-1401 TSSET
+1401 TSSEK

-1421 TGGSGYSEGDM
+1421 TGGAGYSEGDM

-1444 AATEVVQ
+1444 DATEVVQ
-1451 VEQAAEQQSS
+1451 VEQAAEQQTS

-1475 SNTQNSHDD
+1475 SHTQNSHDD

-1495 AEDVSEP
+1495 TEDVSEP

-1551 QEMAEPEPVAEHEH
+1551 QEMAEPEPVAEPEH
-1565 ESEPEQL
+1565 ESEPEQV

>member
-1 MSSINSLVN
+1 
-10 QKRNKNLIRRTMLA
+10 MLA

-311 IAQRLDDMMQTA
+311 IAQCLDDMMQTA

-686 QAAMLADGGHVT
+686 QAAMLADGWHVT

-749 QTNEQPVKDA
+749 QTNEQPVKDV
-759 DAAPAPVN
+759 DAAPAPLN

-773 VGEEASAPAPQSADE
+773 VG
-788 TTAAPATETAQAPV
+788 
-802 PQDMDSKVDAP
+802 
-813 APVSEEASAPA
+813 EEASAPA

-846 DVDSKVDAPAP
+846 DVDSRVDAPAP
-857 VGEEASAP
+857 VGEEASVP
-865 APQSVDE
+865 APQSVDG
-872 TATTPVAETAQTP
+872 TATTPAAETAQAP
-885 VPQDIDSEVDA
+885 VPQDMDSGVDA

-903 AATPAPQDVGGK
+903 TVTPAPQDGGGK
-915 ADAPVPASENASAPA
+915 ADAPVSASENASAPA

-940 PTSADGATPASGVT
+940 PTSAGGATPASGVT
-954 APAPVPAQNPT
+954 APAPAPAQNPT

-1002 NMPAST
+1002 NMSAST

-1046 GQSSTAP
+1046 GQSSTVP
-1053 GSGTAPTTVRPAT
+1053 GSGTAPTTVRAAT

-1100 GAVAGTAAGQA
+1100 GAVAGTATGQA
-1111 QPVSAPASTT
+1111 HPVSAPASTT
-1121 VSAPGSAPTIPTES
+1121 VSAPGSVPTTPTES
-1135 SAASAPT
+1135 GAASAPA
-1142 STTPATT
+1142 SPAPTTPTHV
-1149 TPASAPESGSGT
+1149 SAPESGSGT
-1161 TNDGATA
+1161 TNGGATA

-1180 PIPATAPA
+1180 PIHATAPA

-1211 PETASAPSESDSS
+1211 PETASAPSESGSS
-1224 SAGGHATTPNEGTTH
+1224 PAGGHATAQNEGTTH

-1245 GSVSDVPG
+1245 DSVSNVPG
-1253 AGGTDTL
+1253 ADGTDTL

-1273 ESGSAPAQGSGGTM
+1273 ESGSAPAQGGGGTT
-1287 SPATADTASAV
+1287 SPATADTASAA

-1330 GSSFG
+1330 GSSSG
-1335 NDAGSSSGSAPASG
+1335 NSAGSSSGSAPASG

-1360 SGSGTSVSAPASS
+1360 SGSGTSVSALTSS

-1401 TSSET
+1401 TSSEK

-1451 VEQAAEQQSS
+1451 VEQAAEQQTS

-1475 SNTQNSHDD
+1475 SHTQNSHDD

-1495 AEDVSEP
+1495 TEDVSEP

-1551 QEMAEPEPVAEHEH
+1551 QEMAEPEPVAEPEH
-1565 ESEPEQL
+1565 ESEPEQV

-1701 RPYNGHSNGQPHFQR
+1701 RPYNGRSNGQPHFQR
-1716 YDDQKRDS
+1716 YDNQKRDS
-1724 HGHGKQ
+1724 QGHGKQ
-1730 DKKHNPFSGMG
+1730 NKRNDPFSGID

>member
-1 MSSINSLVN
+1 
-10 QKRNKNLIRRTMLA
+10 MLA
-24 AIAGCLM
+24 AVAGCLM

-311 IAQRLDDMMQTA
+311 IAQRLDDMMQTS

-749 QTNEQPVKDA
+749 QTNEQPVKDV
-759 DAAPAPVN
+759 DAAPAPLN

-773 VGEEASAPAPQSADE
+773 VG
-788 TTAAPATETAQAPV
+788 
-802 PQDMDSKVDAP
+802 
-813 APVSEEASAPA
+813 EEASAPA

-865 APQSVDE
+865 APQSVDA
-872 TATTPVAETAQTP
+872 TATTPIAETAQTP
-885 VPQDIDSEVDA
+885 VPQDMDSEVDA

-903 AATPAPQDVGGK
+903 AVTPAPQDVGGK

-930 TQSADGKVAE
+930 TQSTDGKVAE
-940 PTSADGATPASGVT
+940 PTSAGGATPASGVT
-954 APAPVPAQNPT
+954 TPAPAPAQNPT

-982 TVPGA
+982 TVPGT

-1016 AVNAPA
+1016 AVNTPA
-1022 PASTTGTNAP
+1022 PASTTGANAP
-1032 TSVPGTTPAPSTAS
+1032 TSVPGTTPTPSTTS
-1046 GQSSTAP
+1046 GQSSTVP
-1053 GSGTAPTTVRPAT
+1053 GSGTAPAKAKPTT

-1078 SIPTAPVSGGSAGV
+1078 SIPSAPVSGDS
-1092 AVAAGVAA
+1092 AGVAA
-1100 GAVAGTAAGQA
+1100 GAVAGTATGQA
-1111 QPVSAPASTT
+1111 HPVSAPASTT
-1121 VSAPGSAPTIPTES
+1121 VSAPGSVPTTPTES
-1135 SAASAPT
+1135 GAASAPA
-1142 STTPATT
+1142 SPAPTTPTHV
-1149 TPASAPESGSGT
+1149 SAPESGSGT
-1161 TNDGATA
+1161 TNGGATA
-1168 PVVNHEASAPTA
+1168 PVVNHDASAPTA

-1224 SAGGHATTPNEGTTH
+1224 SAGGHATAPNEGTTH

-1245 GSVSDVPG
+1245 DSVSNVP
-1253 AGGTDTL
+1253 TDTL

-1273 ESGSAPAQGSGGTM
+1273 ESGSAPAQGGGGTT
-1287 SPATADTASAV
+1287 SPATADTASAA

-1330 GSSFG
+1330 GSSSG
-1335 NDAGSSSGSAPASG
+1335 NSAGSSSGSAPASG

-1360 SGSGTSVSAPASS
+1360 SGSGTSVSALTSS

-1388 NDSTDTPTSETGG
+1388 NDSTNTPTSETGG

-1475 SNTQNSHDD
+1475 SHTQNSHDD

-1565 ESEPEQL
+1565 ESEPEQV

-1701 RPYNGHSNGQPHFQR
+1701 RPYNGRSNGQPHFQR

-1724 HGHGKQ
+1724 QGHGKQ
-1730 DKKHNPFSGMG
+1730 NKRNNPFSGMD